1 MLQQNIKTMSK
12 LLLAAGMALICGAA
26 AWGKNNVPDFR
37 YPETVINDA
46 TKQIEKADKKGNHKA
61 LVDGLVRLSIAK
73 SQISADYM
81 PELINHVDS
90 FAARV
95 SDVRAKS
102 LLLGLESD
110 IVVAAYQHES
120 YKYDSRQKA
129 GDMRPSDP
137 REWCREDYEDRIIEL
152 TDSILCHRTELLAT
166 PVKDYESILEM
177 PNVCPEFVPSLYD
190 MLAHHCIAKI
200 NDLAD
205 SYSNVNENSAARQ
218 CVAGIYANLLA
229 SHEEGSAPFIYS
241 ELQRIKDSENNSKAA
256 EAELKAHLLDLADK
270 YKDSPYSVEILDY
283 LVDLDSSPR
292 TVTLA
297 RKAVARH
304 SNYPRINA
312 LRNFLKR
319 IDQQIMGISYSEAAK
334 PNEEILI
341 DINKK
346 NVDRI
351 TIRAYSV
358 DGISD
363 IRMKNLKQMKPMMEW
378 SANLNADDRQTV
390 RFPGLPTGRYILVPE
405 FIDRNSHN
413 AVIPDQ
419 TPSVLTVSAI
429 DIMMVNRINGD
440 YFLMVVDTDSSK
452 PIEGATVTVCKDED
466 GKIVKSLRTDA
477 NGYAMLNSLN
487 DYGYYYF
494 QAIVGNDHSRS
505 LSTWLNYAST
515 EGSRHL
521 KATVFTDRGVYRPG
535 ETVNFAVA
543 AYVSGMRFLETA
555 KKKSLTVEL
564 QNTADETIASQTLQT
579 DEFGR
584 VSGSFTLPTDG
595 LTGTFQLV
603 VVSGDMPVVW
613 RNIEVSEY
621 KAPTFFIE
629 IDREKSELSD
639 LRHVLIKGKAM
650 TFSQMPLAETDVK
663 VALSESFSWWWD
675 DMDFSDYETTVATD
689 SNGEFSIRVPA
700 ECFSAAK
707 GEIFVNA
714 KVSATDSRGETQT
727 ASAILKMGKLVSLP
741 ELSDI
746 TANADKP
753 VALSQD
759 LKNFDNLTYEITDS
773 ASNVVKK
780 GALSPDNITIDANDI
795 ASGEY
800 TTKVSMPDGSGSSS
814 FRLRLYR
821 FSDAMPAFDTPMLID
836 NDTNIK
842 CAADGS
848 FALNWGNSK
857 PHWFFYV
864 IACDG
869 NVTDYGWHHA
879 EAGMHKFTGKAE
891 FAPRGSSCLCLYWT
905 DKHETKSA
913 FITLTP
919 ATPQDSIE
927 IVAETFRDN
936 ITPGGKETWKLRI
949 KNNNGKTF
957 RSAVIANMYDAALN
971 SICINTYRFSPTYT
985 TADEYWQD
993 FRDPSDCHSIISS
1006 PLQMLDVATFVAPWL
1021 NYYGRQLGYDYA
1033 VFECNSA
1040 PLRCYAAA
1048 PMADAKL
1055 EECLVTKE
1063 SKTDAEATEPDRQQ
1077 SANLRD
1083 EGIKTAFF
1091 LPGLVTNEQGE
1102 VTFTFDV
1109 PNRNTQWQF
1118 SAVAYTDD
1126 LHAHYINRIVSAAK
1140 QLMVQ
1145 PNLPR
1150 FVREGDCVTIS
1161 AAAQN
1166 NTDTEQTVDVIID
1179 INGQKHAF
1187 KGIVLQAKSSK
1198 TVTASFNVPATTE
1211 IIVTT
1216 SVCQNGRTADGQRD
1230 RIAVLPAT
1238 TDVVE
1243 ASPFYITADK
1253 SRADIA
1259 MPHFNHNGRLT
1270 LEYADNPA
1278 WYAASA
1284 LPSMQQTAE
1293 TATAHI
1299 VNYYVATVASR
1310 IVADNQEIADAIA
1323 AWQKSPLKS
1332 RLEQNAD
1339 LKTIALDN
1347 TPWSRRA
1354 ETETDMMA
1362 HIADIA
1368 DPATIQYRQQ
1378 RALTALND
1386 LQRPDGGFEWFR
1398 GCRSSIWTTEEVLN
1412 LFGYLNEMGYYPADD
1427 AIAQQIVKRA
1437 VEYCDNY
1444 YNKMSKRE
1452 GATRKSVIASA
1463 SDYIFIRSML
1473 PVTAPADSIKW
1484 IADGVV
1490 DMAASGW
1497 GDYSIMGKAKAAI
1510 LLANCGRNDVARN
1523 VVESL
1528 RQFAR
1533 KSGDRGTYWDID
1545 GIDKVTLASTALKA
1559 LNKANP
1565 DDPMIDDVRHWLLLA
1580 KETQC
1585 WGGATK
1591 ACDAIN
1597 ALLTTGKNWTATVRK
1612 APQIKVG
1619 NIKIDTDAA
1628 TPYFG
1633 YIRRSIDMKRN
1644 DGSISI
1650 RRDKGCPAWGA
1661 VYCQYNAPAD
1671 SVKSHANAD
1680 IRIEKQFYVYNS
1692 ANTLRPDA
1700 TTEFAVGDRIQVR
1713 LTIRSE
1719 RDLDF
1724 VALTDNRGACFEPAD
1739 QLSVYE
1745 WQDGTGSYRETR
1757 DSATNIFF
1765 SHISKGTYV
1774 ITYDVY
1780 ANNAGTYTS
1789 SIASLQCQYAPALT
1803 SHSAGATLTVE

>member
-1 MLQQNIKTMSK
+1 
-12 LLLAAGMALICGAA
+12 MALICGAA

-129 GDMRPSDP
+129 GDVRPSDP

-152 TDSILCHRTELLAT
+152 TDSILYHRTELLAT
-166 PVKDYESILEM
+166 PVKDYESIIEM

-190 MLAHHCIAKI
+190 MLAHHGIAKI

-205 SYSNVNENSAARQ
+205 SYSKGNENSAAKQ
-218 CVAGIYANLLA
+218 CAAGIYASLLA

-292 TVTLA
+292 TVALA

-319 IDQQIMGISYSEAAK
+319 IDQQTMGISYSEAAK

-358 DGISD
+358 DGICD
-363 IRMKNLKQMKPMMEW
+363 IRMKDLKQMKPMMEW

-452 PIEGATVTVCKDED
+452 PIEGATVTVRKDED

-494 QAIVGNDHSRS
+494 HAIVGNDHSRS
-505 LSTWLNYAST
+505 LSTWLNNTST
-515 EGSRHL
+515 DDNRHL
-521 KATVFTDRGVYRPG
+521 KASVFTDRGVYRPG

-543 AYVSGMRFLETA
+543 AYISGVRFLETA

-564 QNTADETIASQTLQT
+564 QNTADKTIASQTLQT

-603 VVSGDMPVVW
+603 VVSGNKHVW
-613 RNIEVSEY
+613 WKGIEVSEY

-639 LRHVLIKGKAM
+639 LQHVTIKGKAM

-675 DMDFSDYETTVATD
+675 DMDFSDYETTVTTD
-689 SNGEFSIRVPA
+689 NSGEFSICVPA

-727 ASAILKMGKLVSLP
+727 ASAILKMGKMASLP
-741 ELSDI
+741 MLDNI

-753 VALSQD
+753 VALSRD

-780 GALSPDNITIDANDI
+780 GSLSPDNITIDANNI

-800 TTKVSMPDGSGSSS
+800 TVKVSIPDGSDSSS
-814 FRLRLYR
+814 FLLRLYR

-836 NDTNIK
+836 NDTDIK

-848 FALNWGNSK
+848 FALNWGNSR

-985 TADEYWQD
+985 TTDEYWQD
-993 FRDPSDCHSIISS
+993 FRDPSNCHSIIYS

-1021 NYYGRQLGYDYA
+1021 NYYGRQLGYDYF
-1033 VFECNSA
+1033 VSEYNSA
-1040 PLRCYAAA
+1040 PLRGYAAA
-1048 PMADAKL
+1048 VPMADAKL
-1055 EECLVTKE
+1055 EESLVTKE
-1063 SKTDAEATEPDRQQ
+1063 LKTGAGATEPDRQQ

-1166 NTDTEQTVDVIID
+1166 NTDTEQTVDVVID

-1198 TVTASFNVPATTE
+1198 TVTASFNVPASTE
-1211 IIVTT
+1211 VVVTT

-1253 SRADIA
+1253 SRADIT
-1259 MPHFNHNGRLT
+1259 MPHFNRNGRLT

-1368 DPATIQYRQQ
+1368 DPATVQYRQQ

-1473 PVTAPADSIKW
+1473 PVAAPADSIKW

-1510 LLANCGRNDVARN
+1510 LLANSGRNDVARN

-1597 ALLTTGKNWTATVRK
+1597 ALLTTGKNWTAAVRK

-1619 NIKIDTDAA
+1619 NVKIDTDAA

-1789 SIASLQCQYAPALT
+1789 GIASLQCQYAPALT
-1803 SHSAGATLTVE
+1803 SHSAGATLTVR

>member
-1 MLQQNIKTMSK
+1 MSK

-129 GDMRPSDP
+129 GDVRPSDP

-166 PVKDYESILEM
+166 PVKDYESIIEM

-190 MLAHHCIAKI
+190 MLAHHGIAKI

-205 SYSNVNENSAARQ
+205 SYSKGNENSAAKQ
-218 CVAGIYANLLA
+218 CVAGIYASLLA

-241 ELQRIKDSENNSKAA
+241 ELQRIKGSENNSKAA

-292 TVTLA
+292 TVALA

-319 IDQQIMGISYSEAAK
+319 IDQQTMGISYSEAAK

-358 DGISD
+358 DGICD
-363 IRMKNLKQMKPMMEW
+363 IRMKDLKQMKPMMEW

-452 PIEGATVTVCKDED
+452 PIEGATVTVRKDED

-505 LSTWLNYAST
+505 LSTWLNNTST

-543 AYVSGMRFLETA
+543 AYISGVRFLETA

-564 QNTADETIASQTLQT
+564 QNTADKTIASQTLQT

-629 IDREKSELSD
+629 INREKSELSD
-639 LRHVLIKGKAM
+639 LQHVTIKGKAM

-675 DMDFSDYETTVATD
+675 DMDFSDYETTVSTD
-689 SNGEFSIRVPA
+689 SNGEFSICVPA

-727 ASAILKMGKLVSLP
+727 ASAILKMGKLASLP

-759 LKNFDNLTYEITDS
+759 LRNFDSLTYEITDT

-780 GALSPDNITIDANDI
+780 GSLSPDNITIDANNI

-800 TTKVSMPDGSGSSS
+800 TVKVSIPDGSDSSS

-821 FSDAMPAFDTPMLID
+821 FTDAKPAFDTPMLID
-836 NDTNIK
+836 NDTDIK

-848 FALNWGNSK
+848 FALNWGNSR

-1006 PLQMLDVATFVAPWL
+1006 PLQTLDVATFVAPWL

-1048 PMADAKL
+1048 APMADAKL
-1055 EECLVTKE
+1055 EESLVTKE

-1118 SAVAYTDD
+1118 SAVTYTDD

-1166 NTDTEQTVDVIID
+1166 NTDTEQTVDVVID
-1179 INGQKHAF
+1179 TNGQRHAF

-1198 TVTASFNVPATTE
+1198 TVTASFNVPASTE
-1211 IIVTT
+1211 VVVTT

-1253 SRADIA
+1253 SRADIT
-1259 MPHFNHNGRLT
+1259 MPHFNRNGRLT

-1368 DPATIQYRQQ
+1368 DPATVQYRQQ

-1473 PVTAPADSIKW
+1473 PVAAPADSIKW

-1510 LLANCGRNDVARN
+1510 LLANSGRNDVARN

-1597 ALLTTGKNWTATVRK
+1597 ALLTTGKNWTAAVRK

-1619 NIKIDTDAA
+1619 NVKIDTDAA

-1789 SIASLQCQYAPALT
+1789 GIASLQCQYAPALT

>member
-1 MLQQNIKTMSK
+1 
-12 LLLAAGMALICGAA
+12 MALICGAA
-26 AWGKNNVPDFR
+26 AWGKNNVPDFK

-129 GDMRPSDP
+129 GDVRPADP

-205 SYSNVNENSAARQ
+205 SYPNDNENSAARQ
-218 CVAGIYANLLA
+218 CVAGIYASLLA

-292 TVTLA
+292 TVALA

-304 SNYPRINA
+304 SNYPRINT

-319 IDQQIMGISYSEAAK
+319 IDQQTMGISYSEAAK

-358 DGISD
+358 DGICD
-363 IRMKNLKQMKPMMEW
+363 IRMKDLKQMKPMMEW

-452 PIEGATVTVCKDED
+452 PIEGATVTVRKDED

-505 LSTWLNYAST
+505 LSTWLNNTST
-515 EGSRHL
+515 DDNRHL
-521 KATVFTDRGVYRPG
+521 KASVFTDRGVYRPG

-543 AYVSGMRFLETA
+543 AYISGVRFLETA
-555 KKKSLTVEL
+555 KKKPLTVEL
-564 QNTADETIASQTLQT
+564 QNTADKTIASQTLQT

-629 IDREKSELSD
+629 INREKSELSD
-639 LRHVLIKGKAM
+639 LQHVTIKGKAM

-689 SNGEFSIRVPA
+689 SNGEFSICVPA

-707 GEIFVNA
+707 GEIFVNT

-727 ASAILKMGKLVSLP
+727 ASAILKMGKMASLP
-741 ELSDI
+741 MLDNI

-780 GALSPDNITIDANDI
+780 GSLSPDNITIDANNI

-800 TTKVSMPDGSGSSS
+800 TVKVSIPDGSDSSS
-814 FRLRLYR
+814 FLLRLYR

-836 NDTNIK
+836 NDTDIK

-848 FALNWGNSK
+848 FALNWGNSR

-993 FRDPSDCHSIISS
+993 FRDPSDCHSIIYS
-1006 PLQMLDVATFVAPWL
+1006 PLQTLDVATFVAPWL
-1021 NYYGRQLGYDYA
+1021 NYYGRQLGYDYF
-1033 VFECNSA
+1033 VSEYNSA
-1040 PLRCYAAA
+1040 PLRGYVAAV

-1055 EECLVTKE
+1055 EESLVTKE

-1145 PNLPR
+1145 SNLPR

-1166 NTDTEQTVDVIID
+1166 NTDTEQTVDVVID
-1179 INGQKHAF
+1179 TNGQRHAF

-1198 TVTASFNVPATTE
+1198 TVTASFNVPASTE
-1211 IIVTT
+1211 VVVTT

-1253 SRADIA
+1253 SRADIT
-1259 MPHFNHNGRLT
+1259 MPHFNRNGRLT

-1368 DPATIQYRQQ
+1368 DPATVQYRQQ

-1473 PVTAPADSIKW
+1473 PVAAPADSIKW

-1497 GDYSIMGKAKAAI
+1497 GNYSIMGKAKAAI
-1510 LLANCGRNDVARN
+1510 LLANSGRNDVARN

-1597 ALLTTGKNWTATVRK
+1597 ALLTTGKNWTAAVRK

-1619 NIKIDTDAA
+1619 NVKIDTDAA

-1650 RRDKGCPAWGA
+1650 RRNKGCPAWGA

-1757 DSATNIFF
+1757 DSTTNIFF

-1789 SIASLQCQYAPALT
+1789 GIASLQCQYAPALT

>member
-1 MLQQNIKTMSK
+1 
-12 LLLAAGMALICGAA
+12 MALICGAA

-129 GDMRPSDP
+129 GDVRPSDP

-166 PVKDYESILEM
+166 PVKDYENIIEM

-190 MLAHHCIAKI
+190 MLAHHGIAKI

-205 SYSNVNENSAARQ
+205 SYSKGNENSAAKQ
-218 CVAGIYANLLA
+218 CVAGIYASLLA

-241 ELQRIKDSENNSKAA
+241 ELQRIKGSENNSKAA

-292 TVTLA
+292 TVALA

-319 IDQQIMGISYSEAAK
+319 IDQQTMGISYSEAAK

-358 DGISD
+358 DGICD
-363 IRMKNLKQMKPMMEW
+363 IRMKDLKQMKPMMEW

-452 PIEGATVTVCKDED
+452 PIEGATVTVRKDED

-505 LSTWLNYAST
+505 LSTWLNNTST
-515 EGSRHL
+515 DDNRHL
-521 KATVFTDRGVYRPG
+521 KASVFTDRGVYRPG

-543 AYVSGMRFLETA
+543 AYISGVRFLETA
-555 KKKSLTVEL
+555 KKKPLTVEL
-564 QNTADETIASQTLQT
+564 QNTADKTIASQTLQT

-629 IDREKSELSD
+629 INREKSELSD
-639 LRHVLIKGKAM
+639 LQHVTIKGKAM

-689 SNGEFSIRVPA
+689 SSGEFSICVPA

-727 ASAILKMGKLVSLP
+727 ASAILKMGKMASLP
-741 ELSDI
+741 MLDNI

-753 VALSQD
+753 VALSRD

-780 GALSPDNITIDANDI
+780 GSLSPDNITIDANNI

-800 TTKVSMPDGSGSSS
+800 TVKVSIPDGSGSTS
-814 FRLRLYR
+814 FLLRLYR
-821 FSDAMPAFDTPMLID
+821 FSDAMPAFDTPMLVD
-836 NDTNIK
+836 KDADIK

-848 FALNWGNSK
+848 FALNWGNSR

-1006 PLQMLDVATFVAPWL
+1006 PLQTLDVATFVAPWL
-1021 NYYGRQLGYDYA
+1021 NYYGRQLGYGYA

-1040 PLRCYAAA
+1040 PLRCYAN
-1048 PMADAKL
+1048 AKL
-1055 EECLVTKE
+1055 EESLVTKE

-1150 FVREGDCVTIS
+1150 FVRESDCVTIS

-1166 NTDTEQTVDVIID
+1166 NTDTEQTVDVVID
-1179 INGQKHAF
+1179 TNGQRHAF

-1198 TVTASFNVPATTE
+1198 TVTASFNVPASTE
-1211 IIVTT
+1211 VVVTT

-1253 SRADIA
+1253 SRADIT
-1259 MPHFNHNGRLT
+1259 MPHFNRNGRLT

-1323 AWQKSPLKS
+1323 AWHKSPLKS

-1368 DPATIQYRQQ
+1368 DPATVQYRQQ

-1473 PVTAPADSIKW
+1473 PVAAPADSIKW

-1510 LLANCGRNDVARN
+1510 LLANSGRNDVARN

-1545 GIDKVTLASTALKA
+1545 GIDKVTLAATALKA

-1585 WGGATK
+1585 WGSATK

-1597 ALLTTGKNWTATVRK
+1597 ALLTTGKNWTAAVRK

-1619 NIKIDTDAA
+1619 NVKIDTDAA

-1789 SIASLQCQYAPALT
+1789 GIASLQCQYAPALT

>member
-1 MLQQNIKTMSK
+1 
-12 LLLAAGMALICGAA
+12 MALICGAA

-90 FAARV
+90 FAAKV

-129 GDMRPSDP
+129 GDVRPSDP

-190 MLAHHCIAKI
+190 MLAHHCIAEI

-205 SYSNVNENSAARQ
+205 SYSKGNENSAAKQ
-218 CVAGIYANLLA
+218 CVAGIYASLLA

-241 ELQRIKDSENNSKAA
+241 ELQRIKGSENNSKAA
-256 EAELKAHLLDLADK
+256 EAELKAHLLDLANK

-292 TVTLA
+292 TVALA

-319 IDQQIMGISYSEAAK
+319 IDQQTMGISYSEAAK

-363 IRMKNLKQMKPMMEW
+363 IRKKNLKQMKPMMEW

-452 PIEGATVTVCKDED
+452 PIEGATVTVRKDED

-505 LSTWLNYAST
+505 LSTWLNNTST
-515 EGSRHL
+515 DDNRHL
-521 KATVFTDRGVYRPG
+521 KASVFTDRGVYRPG

-543 AYVSGMRFLETA
+543 AYISGVRFLETA

-564 QNTADETIASQTLQT
+564 QNTADKTIASQTLQT

-613 RNIEVSEY
+613 KGIEVSEY

-629 IDREKSELSD
+629 INREKSELSD
-639 LRHVLIKGKAM
+639 LQHVTIKGKAM

-689 SNGEFSIRVPA
+689 SNGEFSICVPA

-727 ASAILKMGKLVSLP
+727 ASAILKMGKMASLP
-741 ELSDI
+741 MLDNI

-753 VALSQD
+753 VALSRD

-780 GALSPDNITIDANDI
+780 GSLSPDNITIDANNI

-800 TTKVSMPDGSGSSS
+800 TVKVSIPDGSDSSS

-821 FSDAMPAFDTPMLID
+821 FTDAKPAFDTPMLID
-836 NDTNIK
+836 NDTDIK
-842 CAADGS
+842 CAADDS

-985 TADEYWQD
+985 TTDEYWQD
-993 FRDPSDCHSIISS
+993 FRDPSNCHSIIYS

-1021 NYYGRQLGYDYA
+1021 NYYGRQLGYDYF
-1033 VFECNSA
+1033 VSEYNSA
-1040 PLRCYAAA
+1040 PLRGYAAA
-1048 PMADAKL
+1048 VPMADAKL
-1055 EECLVTKE
+1055 EESLVTKE

-1166 NTDTEQTVDVIID
+1166 NTDTEQTVDVVID
-1179 INGQKHAF
+1179 TNGQKHAF

-1198 TVTASFNVPATTE
+1198 TVTASFNVPASTE
-1211 IIVTT
+1211 VVVTT

-1253 SRADIA
+1253 SRADIT
-1259 MPHFNHNGRLT
+1259 MPHFNRNGRLT

-1310 IVADNQEIADAIA
+1310 IVADNPEIADAIA

-1368 DPATIQYRQQ
+1368 DPATVQYRQQ

-1427 AIAQQIVKRA
+1427 AIAQQIVKRS

-1473 PVTAPADSIKW
+1473 PVAAPADSIKW

-1510 LLANCGRNDVARN
+1510 LLANSGRNDVARN

-1545 GIDKVTLASTALKA
+1545 GIDKVTLAATALKA

-1597 ALLTTGKNWTATVRK
+1597 ALLTTGKNWTAAVRK

-1619 NIKIDTDAA
+1619 NVKIDTDAA

-1700 TTEFAVGDRIQVR
+1700 TTKFAVGDRIQVR

-1789 SIASLQCQYAPALT
+1789 GIASLQCQYAPALT

>member
-1 MLQQNIKTMSK
+1 MSK

-129 GDMRPSDP
+129 GDVRPSDP

-152 TDSILCHRTELLAT
+152 TDSILYHRTELLAT
-166 PVKDYESILEM
+166 PVKDYESIIEM

-190 MLAHHCIAKI
+190 MLAHHGIAKI

-205 SYSNVNENSAARQ
+205 SYSKGNENSAAKQ
-218 CVAGIYANLLA
+218 CVAGIYASLLA

-292 TVTLA
+292 TVALA

-319 IDQQIMGISYSEAAK
+319 IDQQTMGISYSEAAK

-358 DGISD
+358 DGICD
-363 IRMKNLKQMKPMMEW
+363 IRMKDLKQMKPMMEW

-452 PIEGATVTVCKDED
+452 PIEGATVTVRKDED

-494 QAIVGNDHSRS
+494 HAIVGNDHSRS
-505 LSTWLNYAST
+505 LSTWLNNTST
-515 EGSRHL
+515 DDNRHL
-521 KATVFTDRGVYRPG
+521 KASVFTDRGVYRPG

-543 AYVSGMRFLETA
+543 AYISGVRFLETA

-564 QNTADETIASQTLQT
+564 QNTADKTIASQTLQT

-603 VVSGDMPVVW
+603 VVSGNKHVW
-613 RNIEVSEY
+613 WKGIEVSEY

-639 LRHVLIKGKAM
+639 LQHVTIKGKAM

-675 DMDFSDYETTVATD
+675 DMDFSDYETTVTTD
-689 SNGEFSIRVPA
+689 NSGEFSICVPA

-727 ASAILKMGKLVSLP
+727 ASAILKMGKMASLP
-741 ELSDI
+741 MLDNI

-753 VALSQD
+753 VALSRD

-780 GALSPDNITIDANDI
+780 GSLSPDNITIDANNI

-800 TTKVSMPDGSGSSS
+800 TVKVSIPDGSDSSS
-814 FRLRLYR
+814 FLLRLYR

-836 NDTNIK
+836 NDTDIK

-848 FALNWGNSK
+848 FALNWGNSR

-985 TADEYWQD
+985 TTDEYWQD
-993 FRDPSDCHSIISS
+993 FRDPSNCHSIIYS

-1021 NYYGRQLGYDYA
+1021 NYYGRQLGYDYF
-1033 VFECNSA
+1033 VSEYNSA
-1040 PLRCYAAA
+1040 PLRGYAAA
-1048 PMADAKL
+1048 VPMADAKL
-1055 EECLVTKE
+1055 EESLVTKE
-1063 SKTDAEATEPDRQQ
+1063 LKTGAGATEPDRQQ

-1166 NTDTEQTVDVIID
+1166 NTDTEQTVDVVID

-1198 TVTASFNVPATTE
+1198 TVTASFNVPASTE
-1211 IIVTT
+1211 VVVTT

-1253 SRADIA
+1253 SRADIT
-1259 MPHFNHNGRLT
+1259 MPHFNRNGRLT

-1368 DPATIQYRQQ
+1368 DPATVQYRQQ

-1473 PVTAPADSIKW
+1473 PVAAPADSIKW

-1510 LLANCGRNDVARN
+1510 LLANSGRNDVARN

-1597 ALLTTGKNWTATVRK
+1597 ALLTTGKNWTAAVRK

-1619 NIKIDTDAA
+1619 NVKIDTDAA

-1789 SIASLQCQYAPALT
+1789 GIASLQCQYAPALT
-1803 SHSAGATLTVE
+1803 SHSAGATLTVR

>member
-1 MLQQNIKTMSK
+1 
-12 LLLAAGMALICGAA
+12 MALICGAA

-95 SDVRAKS
+95 SDVKAKS

-129 GDMRPSDP
+129 GDVRPSDP

-205 SYSNVNENSAARQ
+205 SYPNDNENSAARQ
-218 CVAGIYANLLA
+218 CVAGIYASLLA

-292 TVTLA
+292 TVALA

-319 IDQQIMGISYSEAAK
+319 IDQQTMGISYSEAAK

-358 DGISD
+358 DGIFD

-405 FIDRNSHN
+405 FIDRNSHR

-452 PIEGATVTVCKDED
+452 PIEGATVTVRKDED

-505 LSTWLNYAST
+505 LSTWLNNTST
-515 EGSRHL
+515 DDNRHL
-521 KATVFTDRGVYRPG
+521 KASVFTDRGVYRPG

-543 AYVSGMRFLETA
+543 AYISGVRFLETA

-629 IDREKSELSD
+629 INREKSELSD
-639 LRHVLIKGKAM
+639 LQHVTIKGKAM
-650 TFSQMPLAETDVK
+650 TFSQIPLAETDVK
-663 VALSESFSWWWD
+663 VALSDSFSWWWD

-689 SNGEFSIRVPA
+689 SNGEFSICVPA

-727 ASAILKMGKLVSLP
+727 ASAILKMGKMASLP
-741 ELSDI
+741 MLDNI

-753 VALSQD
+753 VALSRD
-759 LKNFDNLTYEITDS
+759 LKNFDNLTYEITDT

-780 GALSPDNITIDANDI
+780 GSLSPDNITIDANNI

-800 TTKVSMPDGSGSSS
+800 TVKVSIPDGSDSSS

-821 FSDAMPAFDTPMLID
+821 FTDAKPAFDTPMLID
-836 NDTNIK
+836 NDTDIK

-879 EAGMHKFTGKAE
+879 KAGMHKFTGKAE

-936 ITPGGKETWKLRI
+936 ITPGGKETWKLRV

-1006 PLQMLDVATFVAPWL
+1006 PLQTLDVATFVAPWL
-1021 NYYGRQLGYDYA
+1021 NYYGRQLGYDYF
-1033 VFECNSA
+1033 VSECNSA

-1048 PMADAKL
+1048 APMADAKL
-1055 EECLVTKE
+1055 EESLVTKE

-1166 NTDTEQTVDVIID
+1166 NTDTEQTVDVVID

-1198 TVTASFNVPATTE
+1198 TVTASFNVPASTE
-1211 IIVTT
+1211 VVVTT
-1216 SVCQNGRTADGQRD
+1216 SVCKNGRTADGQRD

-1253 SRADIA
+1253 SRADIT
-1259 MPHFNHNGRLT
+1259 MPHFNRNGRLT

-1368 DPATIQYRQQ
+1368 DPATVQYRQQ

-1473 PVTAPADSIKW
+1473 PVAAPADSIKW
-1484 IADGVV
+1484 IADGVI

-1510 LLANCGRNDVARN
+1510 LLANNGRNDVARN

-1545 GIDKVTLASTALKA
+1545 GIDKVTLAATALKA

-1597 ALLTTGKNWTATVRK
+1597 ALLTTGKNWTAAVRK

-1619 NIKIDTDAA
+1619 NVKIDTDAA

-1789 SIASLQCQYAPALT
+1789 GIASLQCQYAPALT

>member
-1 MLQQNIKTMSK
+1 
-12 LLLAAGMALICGAA
+12 MALICGTA

-129 GDMRPSDP
+129 GDVRPTDP

-152 TDSILCHRTELLAT
+152 TDSILYHRTELLAT

-190 MLAHHCIAKI
+190 MLAHHCIAEI

-205 SYSNVNENSAARQ
+205 SYSNGNENSAARQ

-292 TVTLA
+292 TVALA

-304 SNYPRINA
+304 RNYPRINA

-319 IDQQIMGISYSEAAK
+319 IDQQTMGISYSEAAK

-390 RFPGLPTGRYILVPE
+390 RFPGLPVGRYILVPE
-405 FIDRNSHN
+405 FIDRNSHR

-452 PIEGATVTVCKDED
+452 PVEGATVTVRKDED
-466 GKIVKSLRTDA
+466 GKIIKSLRTDA

-505 LSTWLNYAST
+505 LSTWLNNTST
-515 EGSRHL
+515 DDNRHL
-521 KATVFTDRGVYRPG
+521 KASVFTDRGVYRPG

-543 AYVSGMRFLETA
+543 AYISGVRFLETA

-564 QNTADETIASQTLQT
+564 RNTADETIASKALQT

-603 VVSGDMPVVW
+603 VVSGNKQVW
-613 RNIEVSEY
+613 WKGIEVSEY

-727 ASAILKMGKLVSLP
+727 ASAILKMGKMASLP
-741 ELSDI
+741 MLDNI

-753 VALSQD
+753 VALSRD

-773 ASNVVKK
+773 ASNVVRK
-780 GALSPDNITIDANDI
+780 GSLSPDSITIDANNI

-800 TTKVSMPDGSGSSS
+800 TVTVSIPDGSDSSS
-814 FRLRLYR
+814 FLLRLYR

-836 NDTNIK
+836 NDTDIK

-848 FALNWGNSK
+848 FALNWGNSR

-993 FRDPSDCHSIISS
+993 FRDPSDCHSIIYS
-1006 PLQMLDVATFVAPWL
+1006 PLQTLDVATFVAPWL
-1021 NYYGRQLGYDYA
+1021 NYYDCQLGYDYF
-1033 VFECNSA
+1033 VSEYNSA
-1040 PLRCYAAA
+1040 PLRGYAAAA

-1055 EECLVTKE
+1055 EESLVTEE

-1166 NTDTEQTVDVIID
+1166 NTDTEQTVDVVID

-1198 TVTASFNVPATTE
+1198 TVTASFNVPASTE
-1211 IIVTT
+1211 VVVTT

-1259 MPHFNHNGRLT
+1259 MPHFNRNGRLT

-1310 IVADNQEIADAIA
+1310 IVADNPEIADAIA

-1368 DPATIQYRQQ
+1368 DPATVQYRQQ

-1452 GATRKSVIASA
+1452 GATRKSVIDNAA
-1463 SDYIFIRSML
+1463 DYIFIRSML
-1473 PVTAPADSIKW
+1473 PVAAPADSIKW

-1490 DMAASGW
+1490 DMAASSW

-1510 LLANCGRNDVARN
+1510 LLANSGRNDVARN

-1597 ALLTTGKNWTATVRK
+1597 ALLTTGKNWTAAVRK

-1619 NIKIDTDAA
+1619 NVKIDTDAA

-1789 SIASLQCQYAPALT
+1789 GIASLQCQYAPALT
-1803 SHSAGATLTVE
+1803 SHSAGTSLTVR

>member
-1 MLQQNIKTMSK
+1 
-12 LLLAAGMALICGAA
+12 MALICGAA

-46 TKQIEKADKKGNHKA
+46 TKQIEKADKNGNHKA

-129 GDMRPSDP
+129 GDVRPSDP

-205 SYSNVNENSAARQ
+205 SYSNGNENSAARQ
-218 CVAGIYANLLA
+218 CVAGIYASLLA

-292 TVTLA
+292 TVALA

-319 IDQQIMGISYSEAAK
+319 IDQQTMGISYSEAAK

-358 DGISD
+358 DGICD

-413 AVIPDQ
+413 AVIPNQ

-452 PIEGATVTVCKDED
+452 PIEGATVTVRKDED

-505 LSTWLNYAST
+505 LSTWLNNTST
-515 EGSRHL
+515 DDNRHL
-521 KATVFTDRGVYRPG
+521 KASVFTDRGVYRPG

-543 AYVSGMRFLETA
+543 AYISGVRFLETA
-555 KKKSLTVEL
+555 KKKPLTVEL

-603 VVSGDMPVVW
+603 VVSGNKHVW
-613 RNIEVSEY
+613 WKGIEVSEY

-639 LRHVLIKGKAM
+639 LQHVTIKGKAM

-675 DMDFSDYETTVATD
+675 DMDFSDYETTVSTD
-689 SNGEFSIRVPA
+689 SNGEFSICVPA

-727 ASAILKMGKLVSLP
+727 AAAILKMGKLASLP

-753 VALSQD
+753 VKLNKD
-759 LKNFDNLTYEITDS
+759 LRNFDSLTYEITDS

-780 GALSPDNITIDANDI
+780 GSLSPDNITIDANNI

-836 NDTNIK
+836 NDTDIK

-848 FALNWGNSK
+848 FSLNWGNSR

-993 FRDPSDCHSIISS
+993 FRDPSDCHSIIYS

-1048 PMADAKL
+1048 APMADAKL
-1055 EECLVTKE
+1055 EESLVTKE

-1166 NTDTEQTVDVIID
+1166 NTDTEQTVDVVID

-1198 TVTASFNVPATTE
+1198 TVTASFNVPASTE
-1211 IIVTT
+1211 VVVTT
-1216 SVCQNGRTADGQRD
+1216 SVCQNGRSADGQRD

-1259 MPHFNHNGRLT
+1259 MPHFNRNGRLT

-1368 DPATIQYRQQ
+1368 DPATVQYRQQ

-1473 PVTAPADSIKW
+1473 PVAAPADSIKW

-1510 LLANCGRNDVARN
+1510 LLANSGRNDVARN

-1545 GIDKVTLASTALKA
+1545 GIDKVTLAATALKA

-1585 WGGATK
+1585 WGSATK

-1619 NIKIDTDAA
+1619 NVKIDTDAA

-1692 ANTLRPDA
+1692 VNTLRPDA

-1789 SIASLQCQYAPALT
+1789 GIASLQCQYAPALT

>member
-1 MLQQNIKTMSK
+1 
-12 LLLAAGMALICGAA
+12 MALICGAA

-129 GDMRPSDP
+129 GDVRPSDP

-190 MLAHHCIAKI
+190 MLAHHGIAKI

-205 SYSNVNENSAARQ
+205 SYSKGNENSAAKQ
-218 CVAGIYANLLA
+218 CVAGIYASLLA

-241 ELQRIKDSENNSKAA
+241 ELQRIKGSENNSKAA

-292 TVTLA
+292 TVALA

-319 IDQQIMGISYSEAAK
+319 IDQQTMGISYSEAAK
-334 PNEEILI
+334 SNEEILI

-358 DGISD
+358 DGICD
-363 IRMKNLKQMKPMMEW
+363 IRMKDLKQMKPMMEW
-378 SANLNADDRQTV
+378 SANLNANDRQTV

-452 PIEGATVTVCKDED
+452 PIEGATVTVRKDED

-494 QAIVGNDHSRS
+494 HAIVGNDHSRS
-505 LSTWLNYAST
+505 LSTWLNNTST
-515 EGSRHL
+515 DDNRHL
-521 KATVFTDRGVYRPG
+521 KASVFTDRGVYRPG

-543 AYVSGMRFLETA
+543 AYISGVRFLETA

-564 QNTADETIASQTLQT
+564 QNTADKTIASQTLQT

-613 RNIEVSEY
+613 KGIEVSEY

-639 LRHVLIKGKAM
+639 LQHVTIKGKAM

-689 SNGEFSIRVPA
+689 SNGEFSICVPA

-727 ASAILKMGKLVSLP
+727 ASAILKMGKMASLP

-780 GALSPDNITIDANDI
+780 GSLSPDNITIDANNI

-800 TTKVSMPDGSGSSS
+800 TVTVSMPDGSGSTS
-814 FRLRLYR
+814 FLLRLYR

-836 NDTNIK
+836 NDTDIK

-848 FALNWGNSK
+848 FALNWGNSR

-949 KNNNGKTF
+949 KNNNDKTF

-1006 PLQMLDVATFVAPWL
+1006 PLQTLDVATFVAPWL

-1048 PMADAKL
+1048 APMADAKL
-1055 EECLVTKE
+1055 EESLVTKE

-1166 NTDTEQTVDVIID
+1166 NTDTEQTVDVVID
-1179 INGQKHAF
+1179 TNGQRHAF

-1198 TVTASFNVPATTE
+1198 TVTASFNVPASTE
-1211 IIVTT
+1211 VVVTT

-1253 SRADIA
+1253 SRADIT
-1259 MPHFNHNGRLT
+1259 MPHFNRNGRLT

-1339 LKTIALDN
+1339 LKTFALDN

-1368 DPATIQYRQQ
+1368 DPATVQYRQQ

-1398 GCRSSIWTTEEVLN
+1398 GCRSSIWITEEVLN

-1473 PVTAPADSIKW
+1473 PVAAPADSIKW

-1510 LLANCGRNDVARN
+1510 LLANSGRNDVARN

-1597 ALLTTGKNWTATVRK
+1597 ALLTTGKNWTAAVRK

-1619 NIKIDTDAA
+1619 NVKIDTDAA

-1789 SIASLQCQYAPALT
+1789 GIASLQCQYAPALT

>member
-1 MLQQNIKTMSK
+1 
-12 LLLAAGMALICGAA
+12 MALICGTA

-120 YKYDSRQKA
+120 YKYDSCQKA

-205 SYSNVNENSAARQ
+205 SYSNGNENSTARQ
-218 CVAGIYANLLA
+218 CVAGIYASLLA

-241 ELQRIKDSENNSKAA
+241 ELQRIKNSENNSKAA
-256 EAELKAHLLDLADK
+256 EAELKAHLLNLADK

-319 IDQQIMGISYSEAAK
+319 IDQQTMGISYSEAAK

-346 NVDRI
+346 NIDRI

-358 DGISD
+358 DGICD

-452 PIEGATVTVCKDED
+452 PIEGATVTVRKDED
-466 GKIVKSLRTDA
+466 GKIVKNLRTDA

-639 LRHVLIKGKAM
+639 LQHVTIKGKAM
-650 TFSQMPLAETDVK
+650 TFSQMPLTETDVK

-689 SNGEFSIRVPA
+689 SNGEFSICVPA

-727 ASAILKMGKLVSLP
+727 ASAILKMGKMASLP

-773 ASNVVKK
+773 ASTLVKK
-780 GALSPDNITIDANDI
+780 GSLSPGYMTIDASGI

-800 TTKVSMPDGSGSSS
+800 TVKVSIPDGSDSSS

-836 NDTNIK
+836 NDTDIK

-993 FRDPSDCHSIISS
+993 FRDPSDCHSIIYS
-1006 PLQMLDVATFVAPWL
+1006 PLQTLDVATFVAPWL
-1021 NYYGRQLGYDYA
+1021 NYYGRQLGYDYF
-1033 VFECNSA
+1033 VSEYNSA
-1040 PLRCYAAA
+1040 PLRGYAAAA

-1055 EECLVTKE
+1055 EESLVTKE

-1166 NTDTEQTVDVIID
+1166 NTDTEQTVDVVID
-1179 INGQKHAF
+1179 TNGQKHAF

-1198 TVTASFNVPATTE
+1198 TVTASFNVPASTE
-1211 IIVTT
+1211 VVVTT

-1238 TDVVE
+1238 ADVVE

-1253 SRADIA
+1253 SRADIT
-1259 MPHFNHNGRLT
+1259 MPHFNRNGRLT

-1310 IVADNQEIADAIA
+1310 IVADNPEIADAIA

-1368 DPATIQYRQQ
+1368 DPATVQCRQQ

-1473 PVTAPADSIKW
+1473 PVAAPADSIKW

-1510 LLANCGRNDVARN
+1510 LLANSGRNDVARN

-1597 ALLTTGKNWTATVRK
+1597 ALLTTGKNWTAAVRK

-1619 NIKIDTDAA
+1619 NVKIDTDAA

-1680 IRIEKQFYVYNS
+1680 IRIGKQFYVYNS

-1789 SIASLQCQYAPALT
+1789 GIASLQCQYAPALT
-1803 SHSAGATLTVE
+1803 SHSAGTSLTVR

>member
-1 MLQQNIKTMSK
+1 
-12 LLLAAGMALICGAA
+12 MALICGTV

-129 GDMRPSDP
+129 GDVRPSDP
-137 REWCREDYEDRIIEL
+137 REWCREDYEGRIIEL

-190 MLAHHCIAKI
+190 MLAHHCIAEI

-205 SYSNVNENSAARQ
+205 SYSKGNENSAAKQ
-218 CVAGIYANLLA
+218 CVAGIYASLLA

-241 ELQRIKDSENNSKAA
+241 ELQRIKGSENNSKAA

-319 IDQQIMGISYSEAAK
+319 IDQQTMGISYSEAAK

-358 DGISD
+358 DGIFD

-405 FIDRNSHN
+405 FIDRNSHR
-413 AVIPDQ
+413 AVIPNQ

-452 PIEGATVTVCKDED
+452 PIEGATVTVRKDED

-505 LSTWLNYAST
+505 LSTWLNNTST
-515 EGSRHL
+515 DDNRHL
-521 KATVFTDRGVYRPG
+521 KASVFTDRGVYRPG

-543 AYVSGMRFLETA
+543 AYISGVRFLETA

-564 QNTADETIASQTLQT
+564 QNTADKTIASQTLQT

-639 LRHVLIKGKAM
+639 LQHVTIKGKAM

-689 SNGEFSIRVPA
+689 SNGEFSICVPA

-727 ASAILKMGKLVSLP
+727 ASAILKMGKMASLP
-741 ELSDI
+741 MLDNI

-753 VALSQD
+753 VALSRD

-780 GALSPDNITIDANDI
+780 GSLSPDNITIDANNI

-800 TTKVSMPDGSGSSS
+800 TVTVSIPDGSDSSS

-821 FSDAMPAFDTPMLID
+821 FSDAMPAFDTPMLVD
-836 NDTNIK
+836 KDADIK

-848 FALNWGNSK
+848 FSLNWGNSR

-891 FAPRGSSCLCLYWT
+891 FAPRGSSCLCLYWI

-913 FITLTP
+913 LITLTP

-993 FRDPSDCHSIISS
+993 FRDPSDCHSIIYS
-1006 PLQMLDVATFVAPWL
+1006 PLQTLDVATFVAPWL
-1021 NYYGRQLGYDYA
+1021 NYYDCQLGYDYF
-1033 VFECNSA
+1033 VSEYNSA
-1040 PLRCYAAA
+1040 PLRGYAAAA

-1055 EECLVTKE
+1055 EESLVTKE

-1150 FVREGDCVTIS
+1150 FAREGDCVTIS

-1166 NTDTEQTVDVIID
+1166 NTDTEQTVDVVID

-1198 TVTASFNVPATTE
+1198 TVTASFNVPASTE
-1211 IIVTT
+1211 IVVTT
-1216 SVCQNGRTADGQRD
+1216 SVCQNGRSADGQRD

-1238 TDVVE
+1238 ADVVE

-1253 SRADIA
+1253 SRADIT
-1259 MPHFNHNGRLT
+1259 MPHFNHDGRLT

-1339 LKTIALDN
+1339 LKTFALDN

-1368 DPATIQYRQQ
+1368 DPATVQYRQQ

-1473 PVTAPADSIKW
+1473 PVAAPADSIKW

-1490 DMAASGW
+1490 DMTASGW

-1510 LLANCGRNDVARN
+1510 LLANSGRNDVARN

-1545 GIDKVTLASTALKA
+1545 GIDKVTLAATALKA

-1597 ALLTTGKNWTATVRK
+1597 ALLTTGKNWTAAVRK

-1619 NIKIDTDAA
+1619 NVKIDTDAA

-1633 YIRRSIDMKRN
+1633 YIRRSVDMKRN

-1789 SIASLQCQYAPALT
+1789 GIASLQCQYAPALT
-1803 SHSAGATLTVE
+1803 SHSAGTSLTVR

>member
-1 MLQQNIKTMSK
+1 
-12 LLLAAGMALICGAA
+12 MALICGAA

-129 GDMRPSDP
+129 GDVRPTDP

-152 TDSILCHRTELLAT
+152 TDSMLCHRTELLAT

-205 SYSNVNENSAARQ
+205 SYSNGNENSAARQ

-241 ELQRIKDSENNSKAA
+241 ELQRIKNSENNSKAA

-283 LVDLDSSPR
+283 LVDLDSSPM

-304 SNYPRINA
+304 RNYPRINA

-319 IDQQIMGISYSEAAK
+319 IDQQTMGISYSEAAK

-390 RFPGLPTGRYILVPE
+390 RFPGLPVGRYILVPE
-405 FIDRNSHN
+405 FIDRNTHR

-452 PIEGATVTVCKDED
+452 PIEGATVTVRKDED
-466 GKIVKSLRTDA
+466 GEIVKNLRTDA
-477 NGYAMLNSLN
+477 NGCAMLNSLD
-487 DYGYYYF
+487 DYDYYYF

-505 LSTWLNYAST
+505 LNTWLNYAST
-515 EGSRHL
+515 YGNRHL
-521 KATVFTDRGVYRPG
+521 KASVFTDRGVYRPG

-543 AYVSGMRFLETA
+543 AYISGVRFLETA

-564 QNTADETIASQTLQT
+564 RNTADETIASKALQT

-595 LTGTFQLV
+595 LTGTFLLV
-603 VVSGDMPVVW
+603 VVSGNKQVW
-613 RNIEVSEY
+613 WKGIEVSEY

-727 ASAILKMGKLVSLP
+727 AAAILKMGKLASLP

-773 ASNVVKK
+773 ASNVMKK
-780 GALSPDNITIDANDI
+780 GALSPDNITIDANNI

-800 TTKVSMPDGSGSSS
+800 TVTVSIPDGSGSSS

-836 NDTNIK
+836 NDTDIK

-879 EAGMHKFTGKAE
+879 EAGMHKFTDKAE

-927 IVAETFRDN
+927 IVAEIFRDN

-993 FRDPSDCHSIISS
+993 FRDPSDCHSIIYS

-1021 NYYGRQLGYDYA
+1021 NYYGRQLDYDYA

-1048 PMADAKL
+1048 KL
-1055 EECLVTKE
+1055 EESLVTKE

-1166 NTDTEQTVDVIID
+1166 NTDTEQTVDVVIN
-1179 INGQKHAF
+1179 INGQRHAF

-1198 TVTASFNVPATTE
+1198 TVTASFNVPASTE
-1211 IIVTT
+1211 VVVTT
-1216 SVCQNGRTADGQRD
+1216 SVCQNGRSADGQRD

-1253 SRADIA
+1253 SRADIT
-1259 MPHFNHNGRLT
+1259 MPHFNHDGRLT

-1368 DPATIQYRQQ
+1368 DPATVQYRQQ

-1473 PVTAPADSIKW
+1473 PVAAPTDSIKW

-1510 LLANCGRNDVARN
+1510 LLANSGRNDVARN

-1597 ALLTTGKNWTATVRK
+1597 ALLTTGKNWTAAVRK

-1619 NIKIDTDAA
+1619 NVKIDTDAA

-1650 RRDKGCPAWGA
+1650 HRDKGCPAWGA

-1789 SIASLQCQYAPALT
+1789 GIASLQCQYAPALT

>member
-1 MLQQNIKTMSK
+1 
-12 LLLAAGMALICGAA
+12 MALICGTA

-129 GDMRPSDP
+129 GDVRPSDP

-190 MLAHHCIAKI
+190 MLAHHGIAKI

-205 SYSNVNENSAARQ
+205 SYSKDNENSAAKQ
-218 CVAGIYANLLA
+218 CVAGIYASLLA

-292 TVTLA
+292 TVALA
-297 RKAVARH
+297 RKAVAHH

-319 IDQQIMGISYSEAAK
+319 IDQQTMGISYSEAAK

-378 SANLNADDRQTV
+378 SANLNADDHQTV

-413 AVIPDQ
+413 AVIPNQ

-452 PIEGATVTVCKDED
+452 PIEGATVTVRKDED

-505 LSTWLNYAST
+505 LSTWLNNTST
-515 EGSRHL
+515 DDNRHL
-521 KATVFTDRGVYRPG
+521 KASVFTDRGVYRPG

-613 RNIEVSEY
+613 KGIEVSEY

-639 LRHVLIKGKAM
+639 LQHVTIKGKAM
-650 TFSQMPLAETDVK
+650 TFSQMPLTETDVK

-689 SNGEFSIRVPA
+689 SNGEFSICVPA

-727 ASAILKMGKLVSLP
+727 AAAILKMGKLASLL

-753 VALSQD
+753 VKLNKD
-759 LKNFDNLTYEITDS
+759 LRNFDSLTYEITDS

-780 GALSPDNITIDANDI
+780 GSLSPDNITIDANNI

-800 TTKVSMPDGSGSSS
+800 TVTVSIPDGSGSSS

-821 FSDAMPAFDTPMLID
+821 FSDAMPAFDTPMLVD
-836 NDTNIK
+836 KDADIK

-848 FALNWGNSK
+848 FSLNWGNSR

-993 FRDPSDCHSIISS
+993 FRDPSDCHSSIYS

-1048 PMADAKL
+1048 APMADAKL
-1055 EECLVTKE
+1055 EESRVTKE
-1063 SKTDAEATEPDRQQ
+1063 LKTGAGATEPDRQQ

-1102 VTFTFDV
+1102 VIFTFDV

-1166 NTDTEQTVDVIID
+1166 NTDTEQTVDVVID
-1179 INGQKHAF
+1179 TNGQKHAF

-1198 TVTASFNVPATTE
+1198 TVTASFNVPASTE
-1211 IIVTT
+1211 VVVTT

-1238 TDVVE
+1238 ADVVE

-1253 SRADIA
+1253 SRADIT
-1259 MPHFNHNGRLT
+1259 MPHFNRNGRLT

-1310 IVADNQEIADAIA
+1310 IVADNPEIADAIA

-1362 HIADIA
+1362 HIAD
-1368 DPATIQYRQQ
+1368 PATVQYRQQ

-1473 PVTAPADSIKW
+1473 PVAAPADSIKW

-1510 LLANCGRNDVARN
+1510 LLANSGRNDVARN

-1597 ALLTTGKNWTATVRK
+1597 ALLTTGKNWTAAVRK

-1619 NIKIDTDAA
+1619 NVKIDTDAA

-1789 SIASLQCQYAPALT
+1789 GIASLQCQYAPALT

>member
-1 MLQQNIKTMSK
+1 
-12 LLLAAGMALICGAA
+12 MALICGAA

-129 GDMRPSDP
+129 GDVRPSDP

-152 TDSILCHRTELLAT
+152 TDSILCYRTELLAT
-166 PVKDYESILEM
+166 PVKDYESIIEM

-190 MLAHHCIAKI
+190 MLAHHCIAEI

-205 SYSNVNENSAARQ
+205 SYSKGNENSAAKQ
-218 CVAGIYANLLA
+218 CVAGIYASLLA

-241 ELQRIKDSENNSKAA
+241 ELQRIKGSENNSKAA

-270 YKDSPYSVEILDY
+270 YKDSPYSVEILNY

-292 TVTLA
+292 TVALA

-319 IDQQIMGISYSEAAK
+319 IDQQTMGISYSEAAK

-358 DGISD
+358 DGICD
-363 IRMKNLKQMKPMMEW
+363 IRMKDLKQMKPMMEW

-452 PIEGATVTVCKDED
+452 PIEGATVTVRKDED

-521 KATVFTDRGVYRPG
+521 KATMFTDRGVYRPG

-543 AYVSGMRFLETA
+543 AYISGVRFLETA

-564 QNTADETIASQTLQT
+564 QNTADKTIASQTLQT

-629 IDREKSELSD
+629 INREKSELSD
-639 LRHVLIKGKAM
+639 LQHVTIKGKAM

-675 DMDFSDYETTVATD
+675 DMDFSDYETTVTTD
-689 SNGEFSIRVPA
+689 NSGEFSICVPA

-727 ASAILKMGKLVSLP
+727 ASAILKMGKMASLP
-741 ELSDI
+741 MLDNI

-753 VALSQD
+753 VALSRD

-780 GALSPDNITIDANDI
+780 GSLSPDNITIDANNI

-800 TTKVSMPDGSGSSS
+800 TVKVSIPDGSDSSS
-814 FRLRLYR
+814 FRLWLYR
-821 FSDAMPAFDTPMLID
+821 FTDAKPAFDTPMLID
-836 NDTNIK
+836 NDTDIK

-848 FALNWGNSK
+848 FSLNWGNSR

-985 TADEYWQD
+985 TADEYWQG

-1006 PLQMLDVATFVAPWL
+1006 PQQTLDVATFVAPWL

-1040 PLRCYAAA
+1040 PLRGYAAAA

-1055 EECLVTKE
+1055 EESLVTKE

-1166 NTDTEQTVDVIID
+1166 NTDTEQTVDVVID

-1198 TVTASFNVPATTE
+1198 TVTASFNVPASTE
-1211 IIVTT
+1211 VVVTT

-1253 SRADIA
+1253 SRADIT
-1259 MPHFNHNGRLT
+1259 MPHFNHDGRLT

-1368 DPATIQYRQQ
+1368 DPATVQYRQQ

-1473 PVTAPADSIKW
+1473 PVAAPADSIKW
-1484 IADGVV
+1484 IADGVI

-1510 LLANCGRNDVARN
+1510 LPANSGRNDVARN
-1523 VVESL
+1523 IVESL

-1597 ALLTTGKNWTATVRK
+1597 ALLTAGKNWTAAVRK

-1619 NIKIDTDAA
+1619 NVKIDTDAA

-1789 SIASLQCQYAPALT
+1789 GIASLQCQYAPALT

>member
-1 MLQQNIKTMSK
+1 MSK

-129 GDMRPSDP
+129 GDVRPSDP

-190 MLAHHCIAKI
+190 MLAHHGIAKI

-205 SYSNVNENSAARQ
+205 SYSKDNENSAAKQ
-218 CVAGIYANLLA
+218 CVAGIYASLLA

-292 TVTLA
+292 TVALA

-319 IDQQIMGISYSEAAK
+319 IDQQTMGISYSEAAK

-358 DGISD
+358 DGIFD
-363 IRMKNLKQMKPMMEW
+363 IRMKNLKQMKPIMEW

-452 PIEGATVTVCKDED
+452 PIEGATVTVRKDED

-584 VSGSFTLPTDG
+584 VSGSFTLPTNG

-639 LRHVLIKGKAM
+639 LQHVTIKGKAM

-689 SNGEFSIRVPA
+689 SNGEFSICVPA

-727 ASAILKMGKLVSLP
+727 ASAILKMGKMASLP

-780 GALSPDNITIDANDI
+780 GSLSPDNITIDANNI

-800 TTKVSMPDGSGSSS
+800 TVTVSIPDGSGSSS
-814 FRLRLYR
+814 FLLRLYR

-836 NDTNIK
+836 NDTDIK

-848 FALNWGNSK
+848 FALNWGNSR

-993 FRDPSDCHSIISS
+993 FRDPSNCHSIISS
-1006 PLQMLDVATFVAPWL
+1006 PLQTLDVATFVAPWL
-1021 NYYGRQLGYDYA
+1021 NYYGRQLGYGYA

-1040 PLRCYAAA
+1040 PLRCYAN
-1048 PMADAKL
+1048 AKL
-1055 EECLVTKE
+1055 EESLVTKE

-1166 NTDTEQTVDVIID
+1166 NTDTEQTVDVVID
-1179 INGQKHAF
+1179 TNGQRHAF

-1198 TVTASFNVPATTE
+1198 TVTASFNVPASTE
-1211 IIVTT
+1211 VVVTT

-1253 SRADIA
+1253 SRADIT
-1259 MPHFNHNGRLT
+1259 MPHFNRNGRLT

-1310 IVADNQEIADAIA
+1310 IVADNQEIANAIA

-1368 DPATIQYRQQ
+1368 DPATVQYRQQ

-1473 PVTAPADSIKW
+1473 PVAAPADSIKW

-1510 LLANCGRNDVARN
+1510 LLANSGRNDVARN

-1545 GIDKVTLASTALKA
+1545 GIDKVTLAATALKA

-1585 WGGATK
+1585 WGSATK

-1597 ALLTTGKNWTATVRK
+1597 ALLTTGKNWTAAVRK

-1619 NIKIDTDAA
+1619 NVKIDTDAA

-1789 SIASLQCQYAPALT
+1789 GIASLQCQYAPALT
-1803 SHSAGATLTVE
+1803 SHSAGTSLTVR

>member
-1 MLQQNIKTMSK
+1 
-12 LLLAAGMALICGAA
+12 MALICGAA

-90 FAARV
+90 FAAKV

-129 GDMRPSDP
+129 GDVRPSDP

-190 MLAHHCIAKI
+190 MLAHHCIAEI

-205 SYSNVNENSAARQ
+205 SYSKGNENSAAKQ
-218 CVAGIYANLLA
+218 CVAGIYASLLA

-241 ELQRIKDSENNSKAA
+241 ELQRIKGSENNSKAA
-256 EAELKAHLLDLADK
+256 EAELKAHLLDLANK

-292 TVTLA
+292 TVALA

-319 IDQQIMGISYSEAAK
+319 IDQQTMGISYSEAAK

-363 IRMKNLKQMKPMMEW
+363 IRMKDLKQMKPMMEW

-405 FIDRNSHN
+405 FIDRNSHR
-413 AVIPDQ
+413 AVITDQ

-452 PIEGATVTVCKDED
+452 PIEGATVTVRKDED

-505 LSTWLNYAST
+505 LSTWLNNTST
-515 EGSRHL
+515 DDNRHL
-521 KATVFTDRGVYRPG
+521 KASVFTDRGVYRPG

-543 AYVSGMRFLETA
+543 AYISGVRFLETA
-555 KKKSLTVEL
+555 KKKPLTVEL
-564 QNTADETIASQTLQT
+564 QNTADKTIASQTLQT

-629 IDREKSELSD
+629 INREKSELSD
-639 LRHVLIKGKAM
+639 LQHVTIKGKAM

-689 SNGEFSIRVPA
+689 SNGEFSICVPA

-727 ASAILKMGKLVSLP
+727 AAAILKMGKLASLP

-753 VALSQD
+753 VKLNKD
-759 LKNFDNLTYEITDS
+759 LRNFDSLTYEITDS

-780 GALSPDNITIDANDI
+780 GSLSPDNITIDANNI

-800 TTKVSMPDGSGSSS
+800 TVTVSIPDGSGSSS

-821 FSDAMPAFDTPMLID
+821 FSDAMPAFDTPMLVD
-836 NDTNIK
+836 KDADIK

-848 FALNWGNSK
+848 FSLNWGNSR

-993 FRDPSDCHSIISS
+993 FRDPSDCHSIIYS

-1048 PMADAKL
+1048 APMADAKL
-1055 EECLVTKE
+1055 EESLVTKE

-1166 NTDTEQTVDVIID
+1166 NTDTEQTADVVID

-1198 TVTASFNVPATTE
+1198 TVTASFNVPASTE
-1211 IIVTT
+1211 VVVTT

-1253 SRADIA
+1253 SRADIT
-1259 MPHFNHNGRLT
+1259 MPHFNRNGRLT

-1368 DPATIQYRQQ
+1368 DPATVQYRQQ

-1412 LFGYLNEMGYYPADD
+1412 LFGYLNEMGYYPTDD

-1463 SDYIFIRSML
+1463 SNYIFIRSML
-1473 PVTAPADSIKW
+1473 PVAAPADSIKW

-1490 DMAASGW
+1490 DMAVSGW

-1510 LLANCGRNDVARN
+1510 LLANSGRNDVARN

-1533 KSGDRGTYWDID
+1533 KSSDRGTYWDID
-1545 GIDKVTLASTALKA
+1545 GIDKVTLAATALKA

-1597 ALLTTGKNWTATVRK
+1597 ALLTTGKNWTAAVRK

-1619 NIKIDTDAA
+1619 NVKIDTDAA

-1789 SIASLQCQYAPALT
+1789 GIASLQCQYAPALT

>member
-1 MLQQNIKTMSK
+1 M
-12 LLLAAGMALICGAA
+12 AAGMALICGTA

-129 GDMRPSDP
+129 GDVRPADP

-205 SYSNVNENSAARQ
+205 SYPNGNENSTAKQ
-218 CVAGIYANLLA
+218 CVAGIYASLLA

-241 ELQRIKDSENNSKAA
+241 ELQRIKGSENNSKAA
-256 EAELKAHLLDLADK
+256 EAELKAHLLNLADK
-270 YKDSPYSVEILDY
+270 YKDYPYSVEILDY

-319 IDQQIMGISYSEAAK
+319 IDQQTMGISYSEAAK

-378 SANLNADDRQTV
+378 SANLNADDHQTV

-413 AVIPDQ
+413 AVIPNQ

-452 PIEGATVTVCKDED
+452 PIEGATVTVRKDED
-466 GKIVKSLRTDA
+466 GKIVKSLRTDT

-505 LSTWLNYAST
+505 LSTWLNNTST
-515 EGSRHL
+515 DDNRHL
-521 KATVFTDRGVYRPG
+521 KASVFTDRGVYRPG

-584 VSGSFTLPTDG
+584 VNGSFTLPTDG

-639 LRHVLIKGKAM
+639 LQHVTIKGKAM

-675 DMDFSDYETTVATD
+675 DMDFSDYETTVSTD
-689 SNGEFSIRVPA
+689 SNGEFSICVPA

-727 ASAILKMGKLVSLP
+727 ASAILKMGKMASLP

-753 VALSQD
+753 VKLNKD
-759 LKNFDNLTYEITDS
+759 LRNFDSLTYEITDS

-780 GALSPDNITIDANDI
+780 GSLSPDNITIDANNI

-800 TTKVSMPDGSGSSS
+800 TVTVSIPDGSGSSS

-821 FSDAMPAFDTPMLID
+821 FTDVKPAFDTPMLVD
-836 NDTNIK
+836 KDADIK

-848 FALNWGNSK
+848 FSLNWGNSR

-891 FAPRGSSCLCLYWT
+891 FAPRGSSCLCLYWI

-993 FRDPSDCHSIISS
+993 FRDPSDCHSIIYS

-1021 NYYGRQLGYDYA
+1021 NYYGRQLDYDY
-1033 VFECNSA
+1033 FISEYNSA
-1040 PLRCYAAA
+1040 PLRGYAAAA

-1055 EECLVTKE
+1055 EESLVTKE

-1126 LHAHYINRIVSAAK
+1126 LHAHYINHIVSAAK

-1166 NTDTEQTVDVIID
+1166 NTDTEQTVDVVID

-1198 TVTASFNVPATTE
+1198 TVTASFNVPASTE
-1211 IIVTT
+1211 VVVTT

-1253 SRADIA
+1253 SRADIT
-1259 MPHFNHNGRLT
+1259 MPHFNHDGRLT

-1368 DPATIQYRQQ
+1368 DPATVQYRQQ

-1452 GATRKSVIASA
+1452 GVTRKSVIASA

-1473 PVTAPADSIKW
+1473 PVAAPADSIKW
-1484 IADGVV
+1484 IADGVI

-1510 LLANCGRNDVARN
+1510 LLANSGRNDVARN

-1559 LNKANP
+1559 LNKVNP

-1597 ALLTTGKNWTATVRK
+1597 ALLTTGKNWTAAVRK

-1619 NIKIDTDAA
+1619 NVKIDTDAA

-1700 TTEFAVGDRIQVR
+1700 TTEFTVGDRIQVR

-1789 SIASLQCQYAPALT
+1789 GIASLQCQYAPALT
-1803 SHSAGATLTVE
+1803 SHSAGTSLTVR

>member
-1 MLQQNIKTMSK
+1 MSK

-129 GDMRPSDP
+129 GDVRPSDP

-166 PVKDYESILEM
+166 PVKDYESIIEM

-190 MLAHHCIAKI
+190 MLAHHGIAKI

-205 SYSNVNENSAARQ
+205 SYSKGNENSAAKQ
-218 CVAGIYANLLA
+218 CVAGIYASLLA

-241 ELQRIKDSENNSKAA
+241 ELQRIKGSENNSKAA

-292 TVTLA
+292 TVALA

-319 IDQQIMGISYSEAAK
+319 IDQQTMGISYSEAAK

-358 DGISD
+358 DGICD
-363 IRMKNLKQMKPMMEW
+363 IRMKDLKQMKPMMEW

-452 PIEGATVTVCKDED
+452 PIEGATVTVRKDED

-505 LSTWLNYAST
+505 LSTWLNNTST

-543 AYVSGMRFLETA
+543 AYISGVRFLETA

-564 QNTADETIASQTLQT
+564 QNTADKTIASQTLQT

-629 IDREKSELSD
+629 INREKSELSD
-639 LRHVLIKGKAM
+639 LQHVTIKGKAM

-675 DMDFSDYETTVATD
+675 DMDFSDYETTVSTD
-689 SNGEFSIRVPA
+689 SNGEFSICVPA

-727 ASAILKMGKLVSLP
+727 ASAILKMGKLASLP

-753 VALSQD
+753 VKLNKD
-759 LKNFDNLTYEITDS
+759 LRNFDSLTYEITDS

-780 GALSPDNITIDANDI
+780 GSLSPDNITIDANNI

-800 TTKVSMPDGSGSSS
+800 TVTVSIPDGSGSSS

-821 FSDAMPAFDTPMLID
+821 FSDAMPAFDTPMLVD
-836 NDTNIK
+836 KDADIK

-848 FALNWGNSK
+848 FSLNWGNSR

-993 FRDPSDCHSIISS
+993 FRDPSDCHSIIYS
-1006 PLQMLDVATFVAPWL
+1006 PLQTLDVATFVAPWL
-1021 NYYGRQLGYDYA
+1021 NYYGRQLGYDYF
-1033 VFECNSA
+1033 VSEYNSA
-1040 PLRCYAAA
+1040 PLRGYAAAA

-1055 EECLVTKE
+1055 EESLVTKE

-1166 NTDTEQTVDVIID
+1166 NTDTEQTVDVVID
-1179 INGQKHAF
+1179 TNGQKHAF

-1198 TVTASFNVPATTE
+1198 TVTASFNVPASTE
-1211 IIVTT
+1211 VVVTT

-1238 TDVVE
+1238 ADVVE

-1253 SRADIA
+1253 SRADIT
-1259 MPHFNHNGRLT
+1259 MPHFNRNGRLT

-1310 IVADNQEIADAIA
+1310 IVADNPEIADAIA

-1368 DPATIQYRQQ
+1368 DPATVQCRQQ

-1473 PVTAPADSIKW
+1473 PVAAPADSIKW

-1510 LLANCGRNDVARN
+1510 LLANSGRNDVARN

-1597 ALLTTGKNWTATVRK
+1597 ALLTTGKNWTAAVRK

-1619 NIKIDTDAA
+1619 NVKIDTDAA

-1724 VALTDNRGACFEPAD
+1724 VALTDNRGACFEPVD

-1789 SIASLQCQYAPALT
+1789 GIASLQCQYAPALT

>member
-1 MLQQNIKTMSK
+1 
-12 LLLAAGMALICGAA
+12 MALICGAA

-129 GDMRPSDP
+129 GDVRPSDP

-152 TDSILCHRTELLAT
+152 TDSILYHRTELLAT

-190 MLAHHCIAKI
+190 MLAHHCIAEI

-205 SYSNVNENSAARQ
+205 SYSKGNENSAAKQ
-218 CVAGIYANLLA
+218 CVAGIYASLLA

-241 ELQRIKDSENNSKAA
+241 ELQRIKGSENNSKAA
-256 EAELKAHLLDLADK
+256 EAELKAHLLNLADK

-292 TVTLA
+292 TVALA

-304 SNYPRINA
+304 CNYPRINA

-319 IDQQIMGISYSEAAK
+319 IDQQTMGISYSEAAK

-405 FIDRNSHN
+405 FIDRNSHR
-413 AVIPDQ
+413 AVITDQ

-452 PIEGATVTVCKDED
+452 PIEGATVTVRKDED

-505 LSTWLNYAST
+505 LSTWLNNTST
-515 EGSRHL
+515 DDNRHL
-521 KATVFTDRGVYRPG
+521 KASVFTDRGVYRPG

-543 AYVSGMRFLETA
+543 AYISGVRFLETA

-564 QNTADETIASQTLQT
+564 QNTADKTIASQTLQT

-613 RNIEVSEY
+613 KGIEVSEY

-639 LRHVLIKGKAM
+639 LQHVTIKGKAM
-650 TFSQMPLAETDVK
+650 TFSQMPLAETNVK

-675 DMDFSDYETTVATD
+675 DMDFSDYETTVSTD
-689 SNGEFSIRVPA
+689 SNGEFSICVPA

-727 ASAILKMGKLVSLP
+727 AAAILKMGKLASLP

-753 VALSQD
+753 VKLNKD
-759 LKNFDNLTYEITDS
+759 LRNFDSLTYEITDS

-780 GALSPDNITIDANDI
+780 GSLSPDNITIDANNI

-800 TTKVSMPDGSGSSS
+800 TVTVSIPDGSGSSS

-821 FSDAMPAFDTPMLID
+821 FIDAMPAFDTPMLVD
-836 NDTNIK
+836 KDADIK

-848 FALNWGNSK
+848 FSLNWGNSR

-1006 PLQMLDVATFVAPWL
+1006 PLQTLDVATFVAPWL
-1021 NYYGRQLGYDYA
+1021 NYYGRQLGYGYA

-1040 PLRCYAAA
+1040 PLRCYAN
-1048 PMADAKL
+1048 AKL
-1055 EECLVTKE
+1055 EESLVTKE

-1166 NTDTEQTVDVIID
+1166 NTDTEQTVDVVID
-1179 INGQKHAF
+1179 TNGQRHAF

-1198 TVTASFNVPATTE
+1198 TVTASFNVPASTE
-1211 IIVTT
+1211 VVVIT

-1253 SRADIA
+1253 SRADIT
-1259 MPHFNHNGRLT
+1259 MPHFNRNGRLT

-1452 GATRKSVIASA
+1452 GATRKSVIARA

-1473 PVTAPADSIKW
+1473 PVAAPADSIKW

-1510 LLANCGRNDVARN
+1510 LLANSGRNDVARN

-1597 ALLTTGKNWTATVRK
+1597 ALLTTGKNWTAAVRK

-1619 NIKIDTDAA
+1619 NVKIDTDAA

-1789 SIASLQCQYAPALT
+1789 GIASLQCQYAPALT

>member
-1 MLQQNIKTMSK
+1 
-12 LLLAAGMALICGAA
+12 MALICGAA

-129 GDMRPSDP
+129 GDVRPADP

-177 PNVCPEFVPSLYD
+177 PNVCPEFIPSLYD

-241 ELQRIKDSENNSKAA
+241 ELQRIKGSESNSKYSKAA
-256 EAELKAHLLDLADK
+256 EAELKAHLLNLADK

-292 TVTLA
+292 TVALA

-390 RFPGLPTGRYILVPE
+390 RFPGLPVGRYILVPE
-405 FIDRNSHN
+405 FIDRNSHR

-452 PIEGATVTVCKDED
+452 PVEGATVTVRKDED

-505 LSTWLNYAST
+505 LSTWLNNTST
-515 EGSRHL
+515 DGNRHL
-521 KATVFTDRGVYRPG
+521 KASVFTDRGVYRPG

-543 AYVSGMRFLETA
+543 AYVSGVRFLETA

-564 QNTADETIASQTLQT
+564 RNTADETIASKALQT

-595 LTGTFQLV
+595 LTGTFLLV
-603 VVSGDMPVVW
+603 VVSGNKQVW
-613 RNIEVSEY
+613 WKGIEVSEY

-689 SNGEFSIRVPA
+689 STGEFSIRVPA

-727 ASAILKMGKLVSLP
+727 ASAILKMGKMASLP

-780 GALSPDNITIDANDI
+780 GSLSPDNITIDANNI

-800 TTKVSMPDGSGSSS
+800 TVTVSIPDGSGSSS

-993 FRDPSDCHSIISS
+993 FRDPSDCHSIIYS
-1006 PLQMLDVATFVAPWL
+1006 PLQMLDVAPFVTPWL

-1033 VFECNSA
+1033 VFDCNSA

-1055 EECLVTKE
+1055 EESLVTKE

-1102 VTFTFDV
+1102 VTFTFNV

-1166 NTDTEQTVDVIID
+1166 NTDTEQTVDVVID

-1198 TVTASFNVPATTE
+1198 TVTASFNVPASTE
-1211 IIVTT
+1211 VVVTT

-1253 SRADIA
+1253 SHADIT
-1259 MPHFNHNGRLT
+1259 MPHFNHDGRLT

-1310 IVADNQEIADAIA
+1310 IVADNPEIADAIA
-1323 AWQKSPLKS
+1323 TWQKSPLKS

-1362 HIADIA
+1362 HIAD
-1368 DPATIQYRQQ
+1368 PATVQYRQQ

-1473 PVTAPADSIKW
+1473 PVAAPADSIKW

-1510 LLANCGRNDVARN
+1510 LLANSGRNDVARN

-1533 KSGDRGTYWDID
+1533 KSGDRGTFWDID
-1545 GIDKVTLASTALKA
+1545 GTDKVTLASTALKA
-1559 LNKANP
+1559 LNKVNP

-1597 ALLTTGKNWTATVRK
+1597 ALLTTGKNWTATMRK

-1619 NIKIDTDAA
+1619 NVKIDTDNA

-1633 YIRRSIDMKRN
+1633 YIRRSVDMKRN
-1644 DGSISI
+1644 DGNISI

-1803 SHSAGATLTVE
+1803 SHSAGTSLTVR

>member
-1 MLQQNIKTMSK
+1 
-12 LLLAAGMALICGAA
+12 MALICGAA

-90 FAARV
+90 FAAKV

-129 GDMRPSDP
+129 GDVRPSDP

-190 MLAHHCIAKI
+190 MLAHHCIAEI

-205 SYSNVNENSAARQ
+205 SYSKGNENSAAKQ
-218 CVAGIYANLLA
+218 CVAGIYASLLA

-241 ELQRIKDSENNSKAA
+241 ELQRIKGSENNSKAA
-256 EAELKAHLLDLADK
+256 EAELKAHLLDLANK

-292 TVTLA
+292 TVALA

-319 IDQQIMGISYSEAAK
+319 IDQQTMGISYSEAAK

-452 PIEGATVTVCKDED
+452 PIEGATVTVRKDED

-505 LSTWLNYAST
+505 LSTWLNNTST
-515 EGSRHL
+515 DDNRHL
-521 KATVFTDRGVYRPG
+521 KASVFTDRGVYRPG

-543 AYVSGMRFLETA
+543 AYISGVRFLETA

-564 QNTADETIASQTLQT
+564 QNTADKTIASQTLQT

-613 RNIEVSEY
+613 KGIEVSEY

-629 IDREKSELSD
+629 INREKSELSD
-639 LRHVLIKGKAM
+639 LQHVTIKGKAM

-689 SNGEFSIRVPA
+689 SNGEFSICVPA

-727 ASAILKMGKLVSLP
+727 ASAILKMGKMASLP
-741 ELSDI
+741 MLDNI

-753 VALSQD
+753 VALSRD

-780 GALSPDNITIDANDI
+780 GSLSPDNITIDANNI

-800 TTKVSMPDGSGSSS
+800 TVKVSIPDGSDSSS

-821 FSDAMPAFDTPMLID
+821 FTDAKPAFDTPMLID
-836 NDTNIK
+836 NDTDIK
-842 CAADGS
+842 CAADDS

-985 TADEYWQD
+985 TTDEYWQD
-993 FRDPSDCHSIISS
+993 FRDPSNCHSIIYS

-1021 NYYGRQLGYDYA
+1021 NYYGRQLGYDYF
-1033 VFECNSA
+1033 VSEYNSA
-1040 PLRCYAAA
+1040 PLRGYVAAV

-1055 EECLVTKE
+1055 EESLVTKE

-1166 NTDTEQTVDVIID
+1166 NTDTEQTVDVVID
-1179 INGQKHAF
+1179 TNGQKHAF

-1198 TVTASFNVPATTE
+1198 TVTASFNVPASTE
-1211 IIVTT
+1211 VIVTT

-1253 SRADIA
+1253 SRADIT
-1259 MPHFNHNGRLT
+1259 MPHFNRNGRLT

-1368 DPATIQYRQQ
+1368 DPATVQYRQQ

-1427 AIAQQIVKRA
+1427 AIAQQIVKRS

-1473 PVTAPADSIKW
+1473 PVAAPADSIKW

-1510 LLANCGRNDVARN
+1510 LLANNGRNDVARN

-1545 GIDKVTLASTALKA
+1545 GIDKVTLAATALKA

-1597 ALLTTGKNWTATVRK
+1597 ALLTTGKNWTAAVRK

-1619 NIKIDTDAA
+1619 NVKIDTDAA

-1789 SIASLQCQYAPALT
+1789 GIASLQCQYAPALT

>member
-1 MLQQNIKTMSK
+1 
-12 LLLAAGMALICGAA
+12 MALICGAA

-129 GDMRPSDP
+129 GDVRPSDP

-166 PVKDYESILEM
+166 PVKDYESIIEM

-190 MLAHHCIAKI
+190 MLAHHGIAKI

-205 SYSNVNENSAARQ
+205 SYSKGNENSAAKQ
-218 CVAGIYANLLA
+218 CVAGIYASLLA

-241 ELQRIKDSENNSKAA
+241 ELQRIKGSENNSKAA

-292 TVTLA
+292 TVALA

-319 IDQQIMGISYSEAAK
+319 IDQQTMGISYSEAAK

-363 IRMKNLKQMKPMMEW
+363 IRMKDLKQMKPMMEW

-452 PIEGATVTVCKDED
+452 PIEGATVTVRKDED

-505 LSTWLNYAST
+505 LSTWLNNTST
-515 EGSRHL
+515 DDNRHL
-521 KATVFTDRGVYRPG
+521 KASVFTDRGVYRPG

-543 AYVSGMRFLETA
+543 AYISGVRFLETA
-555 KKKSLTVEL
+555 KKKPLTVEL
-564 QNTADETIASQTLQT
+564 QNTADKTIASQTLQT

-629 IDREKSELSD
+629 INREKSELSD
-639 LRHVLIKGKAM
+639 LQHVTIKGKAM

-689 SNGEFSIRVPA
+689 SNGEFSICVPA

-727 ASAILKMGKLVSLP
+727 ASAILKMGKMASLP
-741 ELSDI
+741 MLDNI

-753 VALSQD
+753 VALSRD
-759 LKNFDNLTYEITDS
+759 LKNFDNLTYEITDT

-780 GALSPDNITIDANDI
+780 GSLSPDNITIDANNI

-800 TTKVSMPDGSGSSS
+800 TVKVSIPDGSDSSS

-821 FSDAMPAFDTPMLID
+821 FTDAKPAFDTPMLVD
-836 NDTNIK
+836 KDADIK

-848 FALNWGNSK
+848 FSLNWGNSR

-993 FRDPSDCHSIISS
+993 FRDPSDCHSIIYS
-1006 PLQMLDVATFVAPWL
+1006 PLQTLDVATFVAPWL
-1021 NYYGRQLGYDYA
+1021 NYYDCQLGYDYF
-1033 VFECNSA
+1033 VSEYNSA
-1040 PLRCYAAA
+1040 PLRGYAAAA

-1055 EECLVTKE
+1055 EESLVTKE
-1063 SKTDAEATEPDRQQ
+1063 SKTDDEATEPDRQQ

-1150 FVREGDCVTIS
+1150 FVREDDCVTIS

-1166 NTDTEQTVDVIID
+1166 NTDTEQTVDVVID
-1179 INGQKHAF
+1179 INGQKHTF

-1198 TVTASFNVPATTE
+1198 TVTASFNVPASTE
-1211 IIVTT
+1211 VVVTT

-1259 MPHFNHNGRLT
+1259 MPHFNRNGRLT

-1299 VNYYVATVASR
+1299 VNYYVATVASH

-1368 DPATIQYRQQ
+1368 DPATVQYRQQ

-1452 GATRKSVIASA
+1452 GATRKSVITSA

-1473 PVTAPADSIKW
+1473 PVAAPADSIKW

-1510 LLANCGRNDVARN
+1510 LLANNGRNDVARN

-1545 GIDKVTLASTALKA
+1545 GIDKVTLAATALKA

-1597 ALLTTGKNWTATVRK
+1597 ALLTTGKNWTAAVRK

-1619 NIKIDTDAA
+1619 NVKIDTDAA

-1789 SIASLQCQYAPALT
+1789 GIASLQCQYAPALT

>member
-1 MLQQNIKTMSK
+1 
-12 LLLAAGMALICGAA
+12 MALICGTA

-129 GDMRPSDP
+129 GDVLPADP

-152 TDSILCHRTELLAT
+152 TDSILYHRTELLAT

-190 MLAHHCIAKI
+190 MLAHHGIAKI

-205 SYSNVNENSAARQ
+205 SYPNGNENSTARQ

-241 ELQRIKDSENNSKAA
+241 ELQRIKGSENNSKAA

-292 TVTLA
+292 TVALA

-319 IDQQIMGISYSEAAK
+319 IDQQTMGISYSEAAK

-378 SANLNADDRQTV
+378 SANLNADDHQTV

-405 FIDRNSHN
+405 FIDRNSHR
-413 AVIPDQ
+413 AVIPNQ

-452 PIEGATVTVCKDED
+452 PIEGATVTVRKDED
-466 GKIVKSLRTDA
+466 GKIVKNLRTDA

-505 LSTWLNYAST
+505 LSTWLNNTST
-515 EGSRHL
+515 DDSRHL

-639 LRHVLIKGKAM
+639 LQHITIKGKAM

-675 DMDFSDYETTVATD
+675 DMDFSDYETTVTTD
-689 SNGEFSIRVPA
+689 NSGEFAIRVPA

-727 ASAILKMGKLVSLP
+727 ASAILKMGKMASLP
-741 ELSDI
+741 ELDNI

-773 ASNVVKK
+773 ASTLVKK
-780 GALSPDNITIDANDI
+780 GSLSPGYLTIDASGI

-800 TTKVSMPDGSGSSS
+800 TTKVSMPDGSGSTS
-814 FRLRLYR
+814 FLLRLYR
-821 FSDAMPAFDTPMLID
+821 FTDAKPAFDTPMLID
-836 NDTNIK
+836 NDTDIK

-848 FALNWGNSK
+848 FSLNWGNSR

-993 FRDPSDCHSIISS
+993 FRDPSDCHSIIYS
-1006 PLQMLDVATFVAPWL
+1006 PLQTLDVATFVAPWL
-1021 NYYGRQLGYDYA
+1021 NYYGRQLGYDYF
-1033 VFECNSA
+1033 VSEYNSA
-1040 PLRCYAAA
+1040 PLRGYAAAA

-1055 EECLVTKE
+1055 EESLVTKE

-1166 NTDTEQTVDVIID
+1166 NTDTEQTVDVVID
-1179 INGQKHAF
+1179 TNGQRHAF

-1198 TVTASFNVPATTE
+1198 TVTASFNVPASTE
-1211 IIVTT
+1211 VVVTT

-1253 SRADIA
+1253 SRADIT
-1259 MPHFNHNGRLT
+1259 MPHFNHDGRLT

-1339 LKTIALDN
+1339 LKTFALDN

-1473 PVTAPADSIKW
+1473 PVAAPTDSIKW

-1510 LLANCGRNDVARN
+1510 LLANSGRNDVARN

-1597 ALLTTGKNWTATVRK
+1597 ALLTTGKNWTAAVRK

-1619 NIKIDTDAA
+1619 NVKIDTDAA

-1745 WQDGTGSYRETR
+1745 WQDGTGLYRETR

-1789 SIASLQCQYAPALT
+1789 GIASLQCQYAPALT

>member
-1 MLQQNIKTMSK
+1 M
-12 LLLAAGMALICGAA
+12 AAGMALICGAA

-129 GDMRPSDP
+129 GDVRPSDP

-205 SYSNVNENSAARQ
+205 SYSKGNENSAAKQ
-218 CVAGIYANLLA
+218 YVAGIYASLLA

-292 TVTLA
+292 TVALA

-319 IDQQIMGISYSEAAK
+319 IDQQTMGISYSEAAK

-363 IRMKNLKQMKPMMEW
+363 IRMKDLKQMKPMMEW

-405 FIDRNSHN
+405 FIDRNSHR
-413 AVIPDQ
+413 AVITDQ

-452 PIEGATVTVCKDED
+452 PIEGATVTVRKDED

-505 LSTWLNYAST
+505 LSTWLNNTST
-515 EGSRHL
+515 DDNRHL
-521 KATVFTDRGVYRPG
+521 KASVFTDRGVYRPG

-543 AYVSGMRFLETA
+543 AYISGVRFLETA
-555 KKKSLTVEL
+555 KKKPLTVEL
-564 QNTADETIASQTLQT
+564 QNTADKTIASQTLQT

-629 IDREKSELSD
+629 INREKSELSD
-639 LRHVLIKGKAM
+639 LQHVTIKGKAM

-689 SNGEFSIRVPA
+689 SNGEFSICVPA

-727 ASAILKMGKLVSLP
+727 AAAILKMGKLASLP

-746 TANADKP
+746 TANADKS
-753 VALSQD
+753 VKLNKD
-759 LKNFDNLTYEITDS
+759 LRNFDSLTYEITDS

-780 GALSPDNITIDANDI
+780 GSLSPDNITIDANNI

-800 TTKVSMPDGSGSSS
+800 TVTVSIPDGSGSSS

-821 FSDAMPAFDTPMLID
+821 FSDAMPAFDTPMLVD
-836 NDTNIK
+836 KDADIK

-848 FALNWGNSK
+848 FSLNWGNSR

-905 DKHETKSA
+905 DKHETK
-913 FITLTP
+913 
-919 ATPQDSIE
+919 
-927 IVAETFRDN
+927 
-936 ITPGGKETWKLRI
+936 
-949 KNNNGKTF
+949 
-957 RSAVIANMYDAALN
+957 
-971 SICINTYRFSPTYT
+971 
-985 TADEYWQD
+985 
-993 FRDPSDCHSIISS
+993 
-1006 PLQMLDVATFVAPWL
+1006 
-1021 NYYGRQLGYDYA
+1021 
-1033 VFECNSA
+1033 
-1040 PLRCYAAA
+1040 
-1048 PMADAKL
+1048 
-1055 EECLVTKE
+1055 
-1063 SKTDAEATEPDRQQ
+1063 
-1077 SANLRD
+1077 
-1083 EGIKTAFF
+1083 
-1091 LPGLVTNEQGE
+1091 
-1102 VTFTFDV
+1102 
-1109 PNRNTQWQF
+1109 
-1118 SAVAYTDD
+1118 
-1126 LHAHYINRIVSAAK
+1126 
-1140 QLMVQ
+1140 
-1145 PNLPR
+1145 
-1150 FVREGDCVTIS
+1150 
-1161 AAAQN
+1161 
-1166 NTDTEQTVDVIID
+1166 
-1179 INGQKHAF
+1179 
-1187 KGIVLQAKSSK
+1187 
-1198 TVTASFNVPATTE
+1198 
-1211 IIVTT
+1211 
-1216 SVCQNGRTADGQRD
+1216 
-1230 RIAVLPAT
+1230 
-1238 TDVVE
+1238 
-1243 ASPFYITADK
+1243 
-1253 SRADIA
+1253 
-1259 MPHFNHNGRLT
+1259 
-1270 LEYADNPA
+1270 
-1278 WYAASA
+1278 
-1284 LPSMQQTAE
+1284 
-1293 TATAHI
+1293 
-1299 VNYYVATVASR
+1299 
-1310 IVADNQEIADAIA
+1310 
-1323 AWQKSPLKS
+1323 
-1332 RLEQNAD
+1332 
-1339 LKTIALDN
+1339 
-1347 TPWSRRA
+1347 
-1354 ETETDMMA
+1354 
-1362 HIADIA
+1362 
-1368 DPATIQYRQQ
+1368 
-1378 RALTALND
+1378 
-1386 LQRPDGGFEWFR
+1386 
-1398 GCRSSIWTTEEVLN
+1398 
-1412 LFGYLNEMGYYPADD
+1412 
-1427 AIAQQIVKRA
+1427 
-1437 VEYCDNY
+1437 
-1444 YNKMSKRE
+1444 
-1452 GATRKSVIASA
+1452 
-1463 SDYIFIRSML
+1463 
-1473 PVTAPADSIKW
+1473 
-1484 IADGVV
+1484 
-1490 DMAASGW
+1490 
-1497 GDYSIMGKAKAAI
+1497 
-1510 LLANCGRNDVARN
+1510 
-1523 VVESL
+1523 
-1528 RQFAR
+1528 
-1533 KSGDRGTYWDID
+1533 
-1545 GIDKVTLASTALKA
+1545 
-1559 LNKANP
+1559 
-1565 DDPMIDDVRHWLLLA
+1565 
-1580 KETQC
+1580 
-1585 WGGATK
+1585 
-1591 ACDAIN
+1591 
-1597 ALLTTGKNWTATVRK
+1597 
-1612 APQIKVG
+1612 
-1619 NIKIDTDAA
+1619 
-1628 TPYFG
+1628 
-1633 YIRRSIDMKRN
+1633 
-1644 DGSISI
+1644 
-1650 RRDKGCPAWGA
+1650 
-1661 VYCQYNAPAD
+1661 
-1671 SVKSHANAD
+1671 
-1680 IRIEKQFYVYNS
+1680 
-1692 ANTLRPDA
+1692 
-1700 TTEFAVGDRIQVR
+1700 
-1713 LTIRSE
+1713 
-1719 RDLDF
+1719 
-1724 VALTDNRGACFEPAD
+1724 
-1739 QLSVYE
+1739 
-1745 WQDGTGSYRETR
+1745 
-1757 DSATNIFF
+1757 
-1765 SHISKGTYV
+1765 
-1774 ITYDVY
+1774 
-1780 ANNAGTYTS
+1780 
-1789 SIASLQCQYAPALT
+1789 
-1803 SHSAGATLTVE
+1803 

>member
-1 MLQQNIKTMSK
+1 
-12 LLLAAGMALICGAA
+12 MALICGTA

-129 GDMRPSDP
+129 GDVRPSDP
-137 REWCREDYEDRIIEL
+137 LEWCREDYEDRIIEL

-205 SYSNVNENSAARQ
+205 SYPNDNENSAARQ
-218 CVAGIYANLLA
+218 CVAGIYASLLA

-292 TVTLA
+292 TVALA

-319 IDQQIMGISYSEAAK
+319 IDQQTVGISYSEAAK

-413 AVIPDQ
+413 AVIPNQ

-452 PIEGATVTVCKDED
+452 PIEGATVTVRKDED

-505 LSTWLNYAST
+505 LSTWLNNTST
-515 EGSRHL
+515 DDNRHL

-564 QNTADETIASQTLQT
+564 QNTADKTIASQTLQT

-639 LRHVLIKGKAM
+639 LQHVTIKGKAM

-689 SNGEFSIRVPA
+689 SNGEFSICVPA

-727 ASAILKMGKLVSLP
+727 ASAILKMGKMASLP
-741 ELSDI
+741 MLDNI

-753 VALSQD
+753 VALSRD

-780 GALSPDNITIDANDI
+780 GSLSPDNITIDANNI

-800 TTKVSMPDGSGSSS
+800 TVTVSIPDGSDSSS

-821 FSDAMPAFDTPMLID
+821 FSDAMPAFDTPMLVD
-836 NDTNIK
+836 KDADIK

-848 FALNWGNSK
+848 FSLNWGNSR

-891 FAPRGSSCLCLYWT
+891 FAPRGSSCLCLYWI

-913 FITLTP
+913 LITLTP

-927 IVAETFRDN
+927 IVAETSRDN

-993 FRDPSDCHSIISS
+993 FRDPSDCHSIIYS
-1006 PLQMLDVATFVAPWL
+1006 PLQTLDVATFVAPWL
-1021 NYYGRQLGYDYA
+1021 NYYDCQLGYDYF
-1033 VFECNSA
+1033 VSEYNSA
-1040 PLRCYAAA
+1040 PLRGYAAAA

-1055 EECLVTKE
+1055 EESLVTKE

-1150 FVREGDCVTIS
+1150 FAREGDCVTIS

-1166 NTDTEQTVDVIID
+1166 NTDTEQTVDVVID

-1198 TVTASFNVPATTE
+1198 TVTASFNVPASTE
-1211 IIVTT
+1211 IVVTT
-1216 SVCQNGRTADGQRD
+1216 SVCQNGRSADGQRD

-1238 TDVVE
+1238 ADVVE

-1253 SRADIA
+1253 SRADIT
-1259 MPHFNHNGRLT
+1259 MPHFNHDGRLT

-1339 LKTIALDN
+1339 LKTFALDN

-1368 DPATIQYRQQ
+1368 DPATVQYRQQ

-1473 PVTAPADSIKW
+1473 PVAAPADSIKW

-1510 LLANCGRNDVARN
+1510 LLANNGRNDVARN

-1533 KSGDRGTYWDID
+1533 KSGDKGTYWDID
-1545 GIDKVTLASTALKA
+1545 GIDKVTLAATALKA

-1597 ALLTTGKNWTATVRK
+1597 ALLTTGKNWTAAVRK

-1619 NIKIDTDAA
+1619 NVKIDTDAA

-1789 SIASLQCQYAPALT
+1789 GIASLQCQYAPALT

>member
-1 MLQQNIKTMSK
+1 
-12 LLLAAGMALICGAA
+12 MALICGTA

-129 GDMRPSDP
+129 GDVRPSDP

-152 TDSILCHRTELLAT
+152 TDSILYHRTELLAT

-205 SYSNVNENSAARQ
+205 SYSKGNENSAAKQ
-218 CVAGIYANLLA
+218 CVAGIYASLLA

-241 ELQRIKDSENNSKAA
+241 ELQRIKGSENDSKAA
-256 EAELKAHLLDLADK
+256 EAELKAHLLNLADK

-292 TVTLA
+292 TVALA

-319 IDQQIMGISYSEAAK
+319 IDQQTMGISYSEAAK

-358 DGISD
+358 NGIFD

-452 PIEGATVTVCKDED
+452 PIEGATVTVRKDED
-466 GKIVKSLRTDA
+466 GKIVKNLRTDA

-603 VVSGDMPVVW
+603 VVSGNKHVW
-613 RNIEVSEY
+613 WKGIEVSEY

-689 SNGEFSIRVPA
+689 SNGEFSICVPA

-727 ASAILKMGKLVSLP
+727 ASAILKMGKMASLP
-741 ELSDI
+741 MLDNI

-753 VALSQD
+753 VALSRD
-759 LKNFDNLTYEITDS
+759 LKNFDNLTYEITDT

-780 GALSPDNITIDANDI
+780 GSLSPDNITIDANNI

-800 TTKVSMPDGSGSSS
+800 TVKVSIPDGSDSSS

-821 FSDAMPAFDTPMLID
+821 FTDAKPAFDTPMLID
-836 NDTNIK
+836 NDTDIK

-848 FALNWGNSK
+848 FALNWGNSR

-869 NVTDYGWHHA
+869 NVTDYGWHHT

-927 IVAETFRDN
+927 IVAETFRNN

-993 FRDPSDCHSIISS
+993 FRDPSDCHSIIYS
-1006 PLQMLDVATFVAPWL
+1006 PLQTLDVATFVAPWL
-1021 NYYGRQLGYDYA
+1021 NYYDCQLGYDYF
-1033 VFECNSA
+1033 VSEYNSA
-1040 PLRCYAAA
+1040 PLRGYAAAA

-1055 EECLVTKE
+1055 EESLVTKE

-1166 NTDTEQTVDVIID
+1166 NTDTEQTVDVVID

-1198 TVTASFNVPATTE
+1198 TVTASFNVPASTE
-1211 IIVTT
+1211 VVVTT

-1253 SRADIA
+1253 NRADIA
-1259 MPHFNHNGRLT
+1259 MPHFNHDGRLT

-1310 IVADNQEIADAIA
+1310 IVADNQKIADAIA

-1368 DPATIQYRQQ
+1368 DPATVQYRQQ

-1473 PVTAPADSIKW
+1473 PVAAPADSIKW

-1510 LLANCGRNDVARN
+1510 LLANSGRNDVARN

-1545 GIDKVTLASTALKA
+1545 GIDKVTLAATALKA

-1597 ALLTTGKNWTATVRK
+1597 ALLTTGKNWTAAVRK

-1619 NIKIDTDAA
+1619 NVKIDTDAA

-1739 QLSVYE
+1739 QLSAYE

-1789 SIASLQCQYAPALT
+1789 GIASLQCQYAPALT

>member
-1 MLQQNIKTMSK
+1 
-12 LLLAAGMALICGAA
+12 MALICGAA

-46 TKQIEKADKKGNHKA
+46 TKQIEKADKNGNHKA

-95 SDVRAKS
+95 SDVKAKS

-129 GDMRPSDP
+129 GDVRPSDP

-190 MLAHHCIAKI
+190 MLAHHGIAKI

-205 SYSNVNENSAARQ
+205 SYSNGNENSTARQ

-241 ELQRIKDSENNSKAA
+241 ELQRIKGSENNSKAA

-270 YKDSPYSVEILDY
+270 DKDSPYSVEILDY

-292 TVTLA
+292 TVALA

-319 IDQQIMGISYSEAAK
+319 IDQQTMGISYSEAAK

-358 DGISD
+358 DGICD
-363 IRMKNLKQMKPMMEW
+363 IRMKNLKQMKPIMEW

-452 PIEGATVTVCKDED
+452 PIEGATVTVRKDED

-505 LSTWLNYAST
+505 LSTWLNNTST
-515 EGSRHL
+515 DDNRHL
-521 KATVFTDRGVYRPG
+521 KASVFTDRGVYRPG

-543 AYVSGMRFLETA
+543 AYISGVRFLETA
-555 KKKSLTVEL
+555 KKKPLTVEL

-603 VVSGDMPVVW
+603 VVSGNKHVW
-613 RNIEVSEY
+613 WKGIEVSEY

-639 LRHVLIKGKAM
+639 LQHVTIKGKAM

-689 SNGEFSIRVPA
+689 SNGEFSICVPA

-727 ASAILKMGKLVSLP
+727 ASAILKMGKMASLP

-780 GALSPDNITIDANDI
+780 GSLSPDNITIDANNI

-800 TTKVSMPDGSGSSS
+800 TVTVSMPDGSGSTS
-814 FRLRLYR
+814 FLLRLYR

-836 NDTNIK
+836 NDTDIK

-848 FALNWGNSK
+848 FALNWGNSR

-993 FRDPSDCHSIISS
+993 FRDPSNCHSIIYS

-1048 PMADAKL
+1048 APMADAKL
-1055 EECLVTKE
+1055 EESRVTKE

-1166 NTDTEQTVDVIID
+1166 NTDTEQTVDVVID

-1198 TVTASFNVPATTE
+1198 TVTASFNVPASTE
-1211 IIVTT
+1211 VVVTT
-1216 SVCQNGRTADGQRD
+1216 SVCQNGRSADGQRD

-1259 MPHFNHNGRLT
+1259 MPHFNRNGRLT

-1368 DPATIQYRQQ
+1368 DPATVQYRQQ

-1452 GATRKSVIASA
+1452 GATRKSVIARA

-1473 PVTAPADSIKW
+1473 PVAAPADSIKW

-1510 LLANCGRNDVARN
+1510 LLANSGRNDVARN

-1545 GIDKVTLASTALKA
+1545 GIDKVTLAATALKA

-1597 ALLTTGKNWTATVRK
+1597 ALLTTGKNWTAAVRK

-1619 NIKIDTDAA
+1619 NVKIDTDAA

-1789 SIASLQCQYAPALT
+1789 GIASLQCQYAPALT

>member
-1 MLQQNIKTMSK
+1 MSK

-129 GDMRPSDP
+129 GDVCPSDP

-190 MLAHHCIAKI
+190 MLAHHGIAKI

-205 SYSNVNENSAARQ
+205 SYSKGNENSAAKQ
-218 CVAGIYANLLA
+218 CVAGIYASLLA

-241 ELQRIKDSENNSKAA
+241 ELQRIKGSENNSKAA

-292 TVTLA
+292 TVALA

-319 IDQQIMGISYSEAAK
+319 IDQQTMGISYSEAAK

-358 DGISD
+358 DGICD
-363 IRMKNLKQMKPMMEW
+363 IRMKDLKQMKPMMEW

-413 AVIPDQ
+413 AVIPNQ

-452 PIEGATVTVCKDED
+452 PIEGATVTVRKDED

-494 QAIVGNDHSRS
+494 HAIVGNDHSRS
-505 LSTWLNYAST
+505 LSTWLNNTST
-515 EGSRHL
+515 DDNRHL
-521 KATVFTDRGVYRPG
+521 KASVFTDRGVYRPG

-584 VSGSFTLPTDG
+584 VNGSFTLPTDG

-639 LRHVLIKGKAM
+639 LQHITIKGKAM

-689 SNGEFSIRVPA
+689 SNGEFSICVPA

-727 ASAILKMGKLVSLP
+727 ASAILKMGKMASLP

-780 GALSPDNITIDANDI
+780 GSLSPDNITIDANNI

-800 TTKVSMPDGSGSSS
+800 TVTVSIPDGSSS

-821 FSDAMPAFDTPMLID
+821 FSDAMPAFDTPMLVD
-836 NDTNIK
+836 KDADIK

-848 FALNWGNSK
+848 FALNWGNSR

-993 FRDPSDCHSIISS
+993 FRDPSDYHSSIYS

-1021 NYYGRQLGYDYA
+1021 NYYGRQLDYDYA

-1055 EECLVTKE
+1055 EESLVTKE
-1063 SKTDAEATEPDRQQ
+1063 LKTGAGATEPDRQQ

-1166 NTDTEQTVDVIID
+1166 NTDTEQTVDVVID
-1179 INGQKHAF
+1179 TNGQKHAF

-1198 TVTASFNVPATTE
+1198 TVTASFNVPASTE
-1211 IIVTT
+1211 VVVTT

-1259 MPHFNHNGRLT
+1259 MPHFNRNGRLT

-1452 GATRKSVIASA
+1452 GATRKSVIARA

-1473 PVTAPADSIKW
+1473 PVAAPADSIKW

-1510 LLANCGRNDVARN
+1510 LLANSGRNDVARN

-1545 GIDKVTLASTALKA
+1545 GIDKVTLAATALKA

-1597 ALLTTGKNWTATVRK
+1597 ALLTTGKNWTAAVRK

-1619 NIKIDTDAA
+1619 NVKIDTDAA

-1724 VALTDNRGACFEPAD
+1724 VALTDNRGACFEPVD

-1789 SIASLQCQYAPALT
+1789 GIASLQCQYAPALT

>member
-1 MLQQNIKTMSK
+1 
-12 LLLAAGMALICGAA
+12 MALICGTA

-129 GDMRPSDP
+129 GDVRPSDP

-205 SYSNVNENSAARQ
+205 SYSNGNENSTARQ
-218 CVAGIYANLLA
+218 CVAGIYASLLA

-241 ELQRIKDSENNSKAA
+241 ELQRIKGSENNSKAA

-319 IDQQIMGISYSEAAK
+319 IDQQTMGISYSEAAK

-346 NVDRI
+346 NIDRI

-358 DGISD
+358 DGIFD

-440 YFLMVVDTDSSK
+440 YFLMVVDTDSSN
-452 PIEGATVTVCKDED
+452 PIEGATVTVRKDED
-466 GKIVKSLRTDA
+466 GKIVKNLRTDA

-639 LRHVLIKGKAM
+639 LQHVTIKGKAM

-727 ASAILKMGKLVSLP
+727 AAAILKMGKLASLP

-753 VALSQD
+753 VKLNKD
-759 LKNFDNLTYEITDS
+759 LRNFDSLTYEITDS

-780 GALSPDNITIDANDI
+780 GSLSPDNITIDANNI

-800 TTKVSMPDGSGSSS
+800 TVTVSIPDGSGSSS

-821 FSDAMPAFDTPMLID
+821 FSDAMPAFDTPMLVD
-836 NDTNIK
+836 KDADIK

-848 FALNWGNSK
+848 FSLNWGNSR

-891 FAPRGSSCLCLYWT
+891 FAPRGSSCLCLYWI

-993 FRDPSDCHSIISS
+993 FRDPSNCHSIIYS

-1021 NYYGRQLGYDYA
+1021 NYYGRQLDYDYA

-1055 EECLVTKE
+1055 EESLVTKE

-1166 NTDTEQTVDVIID
+1166 NTDTEQTVDVVID

-1198 TVTASFNVPATTE
+1198 TVTASFNVPASTE
-1211 IIVTT
+1211 IVVTT

-1253 SRADIA
+1253 SRADIT
-1259 MPHFNHNGRLT
+1259 MPHFNHDGRLT

-1310 IVADNQEIADAIA
+1310 IVADNQKIADAIA

-1362 HIADIA
+1362 YITDIA
-1368 DPATIQYRQQ
+1368 DPATVQYRQQ

-1473 PVTAPADSIKW
+1473 PVAAPADSIKW

-1510 LLANCGRNDVARN
+1510 LLANSGRNDVARN

-1545 GIDKVTLASTALKA
+1545 GIDKVTLAATALKA

-1597 ALLTTGKNWTATVRK
+1597 ALLTTGKNWTATMRK

-1619 NIKIDTDAA
+1619 NVKIDTDAA

-1724 VALTDNRGACFEPAD
+1724 MALTDNRGACFEPAD

-1789 SIASLQCQYAPALT
+1789 GIASLQCQYAPALT

>member
-1 MLQQNIKTMSK
+1 MSK

-129 GDMRPSDP
+129 GDVRPSDP

-190 MLAHHCIAKI
+190 MLAHHCIAEI

-205 SYSNVNENSAARQ
+205 SYSNGNENSAAKQ
-218 CVAGIYANLLA
+218 CVAGIYASLLA

-241 ELQRIKDSENNSKAA
+241 ELQRIKGSENNSKAA
-256 EAELKAHLLDLADK
+256 EAELKAHLLNLADK

-304 SNYPRINA
+304 SNYPRINT

-319 IDQQIMGISYSEAAK
+319 IDQQTMGISYSEAAK

-358 DGISD
+358 DGICD

-405 FIDRNSHN
+405 FIDRNSHR
-413 AVIPDQ
+413 AVITDQ

-452 PIEGATVTVCKDED
+452 PIEGATVTVRKDED

-505 LSTWLNYAST
+505 LSTWLNNTST
-515 EGSRHL
+515 DDNRHL
-521 KATVFTDRGVYRPG
+521 KASVFTDRGVYRPG

-564 QNTADETIASQTLQT
+564 QNTADKTIASQTLQT

-613 RNIEVSEY
+613 KGIEVSEY

-639 LRHVLIKGKAM
+639 LQHVTIKGKAM

-675 DMDFSDYETTVATD
+675 DMDFSDYEITVATD
-689 SNGEFSIRVPA
+689 SNGEFSICVPA

-727 ASAILKMGKLVSLP
+727 ASAILKMGKMASLP

-759 LKNFDNLTYEITDS
+759 LKNFDSLTYEITDS

-780 GALSPDNITIDANDI
+780 GSLSPDNITIDANNI

-800 TTKVSMPDGSGSSS
+800 TVTVSIPDGSGSTS
-814 FRLRLYR
+814 FLLRLYR

-836 NDTNIK
+836 NDTDIK

-848 FALNWGNSK
+848 FALNWGNSR

-1006 PLQMLDVATFVAPWL
+1006 PLQTLDVATFVAPWL
-1021 NYYGRQLGYDYA
+1021 NYYGRQLGYGYA

-1040 PLRCYAAA
+1040 PLRCYAN
-1048 PMADAKL
+1048 AKL
-1055 EECLVTKE
+1055 EESLVTKE

-1166 NTDTEQTVDVIID
+1166 NTDTEQTVDVVID
-1179 INGQKHAF
+1179 INGQRHAF

-1198 TVTASFNVPATTE
+1198 TVTASFNVPASTE
-1211 IIVTT
+1211 VVVIT

-1253 SRADIA
+1253 SRADIT
-1259 MPHFNHNGRLT
+1259 MPHFNRNGRLT

-1452 GATRKSVIASA
+1452 GATRKSVIARA

-1473 PVTAPADSIKW
+1473 PVAAPADSIKW

-1510 LLANCGRNDVARN
+1510 LLANSGRNDVARN

-1597 ALLTTGKNWTATVRK
+1597 ALLTTGENWTATVRK

-1619 NIKIDTDAA
+1619 NVKIDTDAA

-1692 ANTLRPDA
+1692 VNTLRPDA

-1789 SIASLQCQYAPALT
+1789 GIASLQCQYAPALT

>member
-1 MLQQNIKTMSK
+1 
-12 LLLAAGMALICGAA
+12 MALICSAA

-129 GDMRPSDP
+129 GDVRPADP

-152 TDSILCHRTELLAT
+152 TDSILCNRTELLAT

-205 SYSNVNENSAARQ
+205 SYSNGNENSAARQ

-241 ELQRIKDSENNSKAA
+241 ELQRIKGSENNSKAA

-292 TVTLA
+292 TVALA

-304 SNYPRINA
+304 RNYPRINA

-319 IDQQIMGISYSEAAK
+319 IDQQIVGISYSEAAK

-390 RFPGLPTGRYILVPE
+390 RFPGLPVGRYILVPE

-413 AVIPDQ
+413 AVIPNQ
-419 TPSVLTVSAI
+419 TPSVLTVSSI

-452 PIEGATVTVCKDED
+452 PVEGATVTVRKDED
-466 GKIVKSLRTDA
+466 GKFVKSLRTDA

-515 EGSRHL
+515 DGNRHL
-521 KATVFTDRGVYRPG
+521 KASVFTDRGVYRPG

-543 AYVSGMRFLETA
+543 AYVSGARFLETA

-603 VVSGDMPVVW
+603 VVSGDKHVW
-613 RNIEVSEY
+613 WKGIEVSEY

-639 LRHVLIKGKAM
+639 LQHVTIKGKAM

-689 SNGEFSIRVPA
+689 SNGEFSICVPA

-727 ASAILKMGKLVSLP
+727 ASAILKMGKMASLP
-741 ELSDI
+741 MLDNI

-759 LKNFDNLTYEITDS
+759 LRNFDSLTYEIIDS

-780 GALSPDNITIDANDI
+780 GSLSPGYLTIDASSI

-800 TTKVSMPDGSGSSS
+800 TTKVSMPDGSGSTS
-814 FRLRLYR
+814 FLLRLYR
-821 FSDAMPAFDTPMLID
+821 FTDAKPAFDTPMLID
-836 NDTNIK
+836 NDTDIK

-848 FALNWGNSK
+848 FALNWGNSR

-993 FRDPSDCHSIISS
+993 FRDPSNCHSIIYS

-1048 PMADAKL
+1048 APMADAKL
-1055 EECLVTKE
+1055 EESLVTKE

-1166 NTDTEQTVDVIID
+1166 NTDTEQTVDVVID

-1198 TVTASFNVPATTE
+1198 TVTASFNVPASTE
-1211 IIVTT
+1211 VIVTT

-1259 MPHFNHNGRLT
+1259 MPHFNRNGRLT

-1323 AWQKSPLKS
+1323 AWQKSPLES

-1368 DPATIQYRQQ
+1368 DPATVQYRQQ

-1427 AIAQQIVKRA
+1427 AIVRQIVKRA
-1437 VEYCDNY
+1437 VKYCDNY
-1444 YNKMSKRE
+1444 YDKMSKRE
-1452 GATRKSVIASA
+1452 GATRKSVIDNAA
-1463 SDYIFIRSML
+1463 DYIFIRSML
-1473 PVTAPADSIKW
+1473 PVAAPADSIKW

-1497 GDYSIMGKAKAAI
+1497 GDYSIMGKAKTAI
-1510 LLANCGRNDVARN
+1510 LLANSGRNDVARN

-1533 KSGDRGTYWDID
+1533 KSGDRGTFWDID
-1545 GIDKVTLASTALKA
+1545 GTDKVTLAATALKA
-1559 LNKANP
+1559 LNKVNP
-1565 DDPMIDDVRHWLLLA
+1565 DDPMIDDVRHWLQLA

-1597 ALLTTGKNWTATVRK
+1597 ALLTTGKNWTAAMRK

-1619 NIKIDTDAA
+1619 NVKIDTDAA

-1633 YIRRSIDMKRN
+1633 YIRRSIDMKRS

-1692 ANTLRPDA
+1692 ANTLRPNA
-1700 TTEFAVGDRIQVR
+1700 TTEFTVGDRIQVR

-1739 QLSVYE
+1739 QLSAYE

-1789 SIASLQCQYAPALT
+1789 GIASLQCQYAPALT
-1803 SHSAGATLTVE
+1803 SHSAGTSLTVR

>member
-1 MLQQNIKTMSK
+1 
-12 LLLAAGMALICGAA
+12 MALICGAA

-129 GDMRPSDP
+129 GDVRPSDP

-190 MLAHHCIAKI
+190 MLAHHGIAKI

-205 SYSNVNENSAARQ
+205 SYSKGNENSAAKQ
-218 CVAGIYANLLA
+218 CVAGIYASLLA

-241 ELQRIKDSENNSKAA
+241 ELQRIKGSENNSKAA

-292 TVTLA
+292 TVALA

-319 IDQQIMGISYSEAAK
+319 IDQQTMGISYSEAAK

-358 DGISD
+358 DGIFD

-413 AVIPDQ
+413 AVIPNQ

-452 PIEGATVTVCKDED
+452 PIEGATVTVRKDED

-505 LSTWLNYAST
+505 LSTWLNNTST
-515 EGSRHL
+515 DDNRHL
-521 KATVFTDRGVYRPG
+521 KASVFTDRGVYRPG

-543 AYVSGMRFLETA
+543 AYISGVRFLETA

-564 QNTADETIASQTLQT
+564 QNTADKTIASQTLQT

-639 LRHVLIKGKAM
+639 LQHVTIKGKAM

-675 DMDFSDYETTVATD
+675 DMDFSDYETTVTTD
-689 SNGEFSIRVPA
+689 SNGEFSICVPA

-727 ASAILKMGKLVSLP
+727 AAAILKMGKLASLP

-780 GALSPDNITIDANDI
+780 GSLSPDNITIDANNI

-800 TTKVSMPDGSGSSS
+800 TVTVSIPDGSGSSS

-821 FSDAMPAFDTPMLID
+821 FTDAKPAFDTPMLID
-836 NDTNIK
+836 NDTDIK

-848 FALNWGNSK
+848 FSLNWGNSR

-1006 PLQMLDVATFVAPWL
+1006 PLQTLDVATFVAPWL

-1040 PLRCYAAA
+1040 PLRCYA
-1048 PMADAKL
+1048 DAKL
-1055 EECLVTKE
+1055 EESLVTKE

-1166 NTDTEQTVDVIID
+1166 NTDTEQTVDVVID
-1179 INGQKHAF
+1179 TNGQKHAF

-1198 TVTASFNVPATTE
+1198 TVTASFNVPASTE
-1211 IIVTT
+1211 VIVTT

-1253 SRADIA
+1253 SRADIT
-1259 MPHFNHNGRLT
+1259 MPHFNRNGRLT

-1310 IVADNQEIADAIA
+1310 IVADNPEIADAIA

-1368 DPATIQYRQQ
+1368 DPATVQYRQQ

-1398 GCRSSIWTTEEVLN
+1398 GCRSSIWATEEVLN

-1473 PVTAPADSIKW
+1473 PVAAPADSIKW

-1510 LLANCGRNDVARN
+1510 LLANSGRNDVARN

-1533 KSGDRGTYWDID
+1533 KSGNRGTYWDID

-1597 ALLTTGKNWTATVRK
+1597 ALLTTGKNWTAAVRK

-1619 NIKIDTDAA
+1619 NVKIDTDAA

-1789 SIASLQCQYAPALT
+1789 GIASLQCQYAPALT

>member
-1 MLQQNIKTMSK
+1 MSK

-129 GDMRPSDP
+129 GDVRPSDP

-152 TDSILCHRTELLAT
+152 TDSILCYRTELLAT
-166 PVKDYESILEM
+166 PVKDYESIIEM

-190 MLAHHCIAKI
+190 MLAHHCIAEI

-205 SYSNVNENSAARQ
+205 SYSKGNENSAAKQ
-218 CVAGIYANLLA
+218 CVAGIYASLLA

-241 ELQRIKDSENNSKAA
+241 ELQRIKGSENNSKAA

-270 YKDSPYSVEILDY
+270 YKDSPYSVEILNY

-292 TVTLA
+292 TVALA

-319 IDQQIMGISYSEAAK
+319 IDQQTMGISYSEAAK

-358 DGISD
+358 DGICD
-363 IRMKNLKQMKPMMEW
+363 IRMKDLKQMKPMMEW

-413 AVIPDQ
+413 AVIHDQ

-452 PIEGATVTVCKDED
+452 PIEGATVTVRKDED

-521 KATVFTDRGVYRPG
+521 KATMFTDRGVYRPG

-555 KKKSLTVEL
+555 KKKPLTVEL
-564 QNTADETIASQTLQT
+564 QNTADKTIASQTLQT

-629 IDREKSELSD
+629 INREKSELSD
-639 LRHVLIKGKAM
+639 LQHVTIKGKAM

-689 SNGEFSIRVPA
+689 SSGEFSICVPA

-727 ASAILKMGKLVSLP
+727 ASAILKMGKMASLP

-780 GALSPDNITIDANDI
+780 GSLSPDNITIDANNI

-800 TTKVSMPDGSGSSS
+800 TVTVSIPDGSGSTS
-814 FRLRLYR
+814 FLLRLYR
-821 FSDAMPAFDTPMLID
+821 FSDAMPAFDTPMLVD
-836 NDTNIK
+836 KDADIK

-848 FALNWGNSK
+848 FALNWGNSR

-1006 PLQMLDVATFVAPWL
+1006 PLQTLDVATFVAPWL
-1021 NYYGRQLGYDYA
+1021 NYYGRQLGYGYA

-1040 PLRCYAAA
+1040 PLRCYAN
-1048 PMADAKL
+1048 AKL
-1055 EECLVTKE
+1055 EESLVTKE

-1166 NTDTEQTVDVIID
+1166 NTDTEQTVDVVID
-1179 INGQKHAF
+1179 TNGQRHAF

-1198 TVTASFNVPATTE
+1198 TVTASFNVPASTE
-1211 IIVTT
+1211 VVVTT

-1253 SRADIA
+1253 SRADIT
-1259 MPHFNHNGRLT
+1259 MPHFNRNGRLT

-1452 GATRKSVIASA
+1452 GATRKSVIARA

-1473 PVTAPADSIKW
+1473 PVAAPADSIKW
-1484 IADGVV
+1484 IANGVV

-1510 LLANCGRNDVARN
+1510 LLANSGRNDVARN

-1545 GIDKVTLASTALKA
+1545 GIDKVTLAATALKA

-1585 WGGATK
+1585 WGSATK

-1597 ALLTTGKNWTATVRK
+1597 ALLTTGKNWTAAVRK

-1619 NIKIDTDAA
+1619 NVKIDTDAA

-1789 SIASLQCQYAPALT
+1789 GIASLQCQYAPALT

>member
-1 MLQQNIKTMSK
+1 
-12 LLLAAGMALICGAA
+12 MALICGAA

-129 GDMRPSDP
+129 GDVCPSDP

-190 MLAHHCIAKI
+190 MLAHHGIAKI

-205 SYSNVNENSAARQ
+205 SYSKGNENSAAKQ
-218 CVAGIYANLLA
+218 CVAGIYASLLA

-241 ELQRIKDSENNSKAA
+241 ELQRIKGSENNSKAA

-292 TVTLA
+292 TVALA

-319 IDQQIMGISYSEAAK
+319 IDQQTMGISYSEAAK

-358 DGISD
+358 DGICD
-363 IRMKNLKQMKPMMEW
+363 IRMKDLKQMKPMMEW

-452 PIEGATVTVCKDED
+452 PIEGATVTVRKDED

-505 LSTWLNYAST
+505 LSTWLNNTST
-515 EGSRHL
+515 DDNRHL
-521 KATVFTDRGVYRPG
+521 KASVFTDRGVYRPG

-639 LRHVLIKGKAM
+639 LQHITIKGKAM

-675 DMDFSDYETTVATD
+675 DMDFSDYETTVTTD
-689 SNGEFSIRVPA
+689 NSGEFAIRVPA

-727 ASAILKMGKLVSLP
+727 ASAILKMGKMASLP

-753 VALSQD
+753 VVLSQD

-780 GALSPDNITIDANDI
+780 GSLSPDNITIDANNI

-800 TTKVSMPDGSGSSS
+800 TVTVSIPDGSGSTS
-814 FRLRLYR
+814 FLLRLYR
-821 FSDAMPAFDTPMLID
+821 FSDAMPAFDTPMLVD
-836 NDTNIK
+836 KDADIK

-848 FALNWGNSK
+848 FALNWGNSR

-869 NVTDYGWHHA
+869 NVTEYGWHHA

-1006 PLQMLDVATFVAPWL
+1006 PLQTLDVATFVAPWL

-1048 PMADAKL
+1048 APMADAKL
-1055 EECLVTKE
+1055 EESLVTKE

-1166 NTDTEQTVDVIID
+1166 NTDTEQTVDVVID
-1179 INGQKHAF
+1179 TNGQKHAF

-1198 TVTASFNVPATTE
+1198 TVTASFNVPASTE
-1211 IIVTT
+1211 VVVTT

-1253 SRADIA
+1253 SRADIT
-1259 MPHFNHNGRLT
+1259 MPHFNHDGRLT

-1368 DPATIQYRQQ
+1368 DPATVQYRQQ

-1463 SDYIFIRSML
+1463 SDYLFIRSML
-1473 PVTAPADSIKW
+1473 PVAAPADSIKW

-1510 LLANCGRNDVARN
+1510 LLANNGRNDVARN

-1545 GIDKVTLASTALKA
+1545 GIDKVTLAATALKA

-1597 ALLTTGKNWTATVRK
+1597 ALLTTGKNWTAAVRK

-1619 NIKIDTDAA
+1619 NVKIDTDAA

-1757 DSATNIFF
+1757 DSATNIFS

-1789 SIASLQCQYAPALT
+1789 GIASLQCQYAPALT

>member
-1 MLQQNIKTMSK
+1 M
-12 LLLAAGMALICGAA
+12 AAGMALICGAA

-129 GDMRPSDP
+129 GDVRPSDP

-152 TDSILCHRTELLAT
+152 TDSILYHRTELLAT

-190 MLAHHCIAKI
+190 MLALHGIAKI

-205 SYSNVNENSAARQ
+205 SYSKGNENSAAKQ
-218 CVAGIYANLLA
+218 CVAGIYASLLA

-241 ELQRIKDSENNSKAA
+241 ELQRIKGSENNSKAA

-292 TVTLA
+292 TVALA

-319 IDQQIMGISYSEAAK
+319 IDQQTMGISYSEAAK

-378 SANLNADDRQTV
+378 SANLNADDHQTV

-452 PIEGATVTVCKDED
+452 PIEGATVTVRKDED

-505 LSTWLNYAST
+505 LSTWLNNTST
-515 EGSRHL
+515 DDNRHL
-521 KATVFTDRGVYRPG
+521 KASVFTDRGVYRPG

-543 AYVSGMRFLETA
+543 AYISGVRFLETA
-555 KKKSLTVEL
+555 KKKPLTVEL
-564 QNTADETIASQTLQT
+564 QNTADKTIASQTLQT

-629 IDREKSELSD
+629 INREKSELSD
-639 LRHVLIKGKAM
+639 LQHVTIKGKAM

-689 SNGEFSIRVPA
+689 SNGEFSICVPA

-727 ASAILKMGKLVSLP
+727 AAAILKMGKLASLP

-753 VALSQD
+753 VKLNKD
-759 LKNFDNLTYEITDS
+759 LRNFDSLTYEITDS

-780 GALSPDNITIDANDI
+780 GSLSPDNITIDANNI

-800 TTKVSMPDGSGSSS
+800 TVTVSIPDGSGSSS

-821 FSDAMPAFDTPMLID
+821 FSDAMPAFDTPMLVD
-836 NDTNIK
+836 KDADIK

-848 FALNWGNSK
+848 FSLNWGNSR

-993 FRDPSDCHSIISS
+993 FRDPSDCHSIIYS

-1048 PMADAKL
+1048 APMADAKL
-1055 EECLVTKE
+1055 EESLVTKE

-1166 NTDTEQTVDVIID
+1166 NTDTEQTADVVID

-1198 TVTASFNVPATTE
+1198 TVTASFNVPASTE
-1211 IIVTT
+1211 VVVTT

-1253 SRADIA
+1253 SRADIT
-1259 MPHFNHNGRLT
+1259 MPHFNRNGRLT

-1368 DPATIQYRQQ
+1368 DPATVQYRQQ

-1412 LFGYLNEMGYYPADD
+1412 LFGYLNEMGYYPTDD

-1463 SDYIFIRSML
+1463 SNYIFIRSML
-1473 PVTAPADSIKW
+1473 PVAAPADSIKW

-1490 DMAASGW
+1490 DMAVSGW

-1510 LLANCGRNDVARN
+1510 LLANSGRNDVARN

-1533 KSGDRGTYWDID
+1533 KSSDRGTYWDID
-1545 GIDKVTLASTALKA
+1545 GIDKVTLAATALKA

-1597 ALLTTGKNWTATVRK
+1597 ALLTTGKNWTAAVRK

-1619 NIKIDTDAA
+1619 NVKIDTDAA

-1789 SIASLQCQYAPALT
+1789 GIASLQCQYAPALT

>member
-1 MLQQNIKTMSK
+1 
-12 LLLAAGMALICGAA
+12 MALICGAA

-129 GDMRPSDP
+129 GDVRPSDP

-152 TDSILCHRTELLAT
+152 TDSILYHRTELLAT

-190 MLAHHCIAKI
+190 MLAHHCIAEI

-205 SYSNVNENSAARQ
+205 SYSNGNENSAARQ
-218 CVAGIYANLLA
+218 CVAGIYASLLA

-292 TVTLA
+292 TVALA

-304 SNYPRINA
+304 SNYPRINT

-319 IDQQIMGISYSEAAK
+319 IDQQTMGISYSEAAK

-378 SANLNADDRQTV
+378 SANLNADDHQTV

-413 AVIPDQ
+413 AVIPNQ

-440 YFLMVVDTDSSK
+440 YFLMVVDIDSSK
-452 PIEGATVTVCKDED
+452 PIEGATVTVRKDED

-494 QAIVGNDHSRS
+494 HAIVGNDHSRS
-505 LSTWLNYAST
+505 LSTWLNNTST
-515 EGSRHL
+515 DDNRHL
-521 KATVFTDRGVYRPG
+521 KASVFTDRGVYRPG

-543 AYVSGMRFLETA
+543 AYISGVRFLETA

-564 QNTADETIASQTLQT
+564 QNTADKTIASQTLQT

-629 IDREKSELSD
+629 INREKSELSD
-639 LRHVLIKGKAM
+639 LQHVTIKGKAM

-663 VALSESFSWWWD
+663 VVLSESFSWWWD

-689 SNGEFSIRVPA
+689 SNGEFSICVPA

-727 ASAILKMGKLVSLP
+727 AAAILKMGKLASLP

-753 VALSQD
+753 VKLNKD
-759 LKNFDNLTYEITDS
+759 LRNFDSLTYEITDS

-780 GALSPDNITIDANDI
+780 GSLSPDNITIDANNI

-800 TTKVSMPDGSGSSS
+800 TVTVSIPDGSDSSS

-821 FSDAMPAFDTPMLID
+821 FSDAMPAFDTPMLVD
-836 NDTNIK
+836 KDADIK

-848 FALNWGNSK
+848 FALNWGNSR

-1006 PLQMLDVATFVAPWL
+1006 PLQTLDVATFVAPWL

-1048 PMADAKL
+1048 APMADAKL
-1055 EECLVTKE
+1055 EESLVTKE
-1063 SKTDAEATEPDRQQ
+1063 LKTGAGATEPDRQQ

-1166 NTDTEQTVDVIID
+1166 NTDTEQTVDVVID

-1198 TVTASFNVPATTE
+1198 TVTASFNVPASTE
-1211 IIVTT
+1211 VVVTT

-1259 MPHFNHNGRLT
+1259 MPHFNRNGRLT

-1310 IVADNQEIADAIA
+1310 IVADNPEIADAIA

-1368 DPATIQYRQQ
+1368 DPATVQYRQQ

-1473 PVTAPADSIKW
+1473 PVAAPADSIKW

-1510 LLANCGRNDVARN
+1510 LLANSGRNDVARN

-1545 GIDKVTLASTALKA
+1545 GIDKVTLAATALKA

-1585 WGGATK
+1585 WGSATK

-1597 ALLTTGKNWTATVRK
+1597 ALLTTGKNWTAAVRK

-1619 NIKIDTDAA
+1619 NVKIDTDAA

-1789 SIASLQCQYAPALT
+1789 GIASLQCQYAPALT
-1803 SHSAGATLTVE
+1803 SHSAGTSLTVR

>member
-1 MLQQNIKTMSK
+1 
-12 LLLAAGMALICGAA
+12 MALICGTA

-129 GDMRPSDP
+129 GDVLPADP

-205 SYSNVNENSAARQ
+205 SYSKGNENSAAKQ
-218 CVAGIYANLLA
+218 CVAGIYASLLA

-241 ELQRIKDSENNSKAA
+241 ELQRIKGSENNSKAA

-319 IDQQIMGISYSEAAK
+319 IDQQIMVISYSEAAK

-346 NVDRI
+346 NIDRI

-378 SANLNADDRQTV
+378 SANLNADDHQTV

-413 AVIPDQ
+413 AVIPNQ

-452 PIEGATVTVCKDED
+452 PIEGATVTVRKDED

-505 LSTWLNYAST
+505 LSTWLNNTST
-515 EGSRHL
+515 DDNRHL
-521 KATVFTDRGVYRPG
+521 KASVFTDRGVYRPG

-543 AYVSGMRFLETA
+543 AYISGVRFLETA

-564 QNTADETIASQTLQT
+564 QNTADKTIASQTLQT

-639 LRHVLIKGKAM
+639 LQHVTIKGKAM

-675 DMDFSDYETTVATD
+675 DMDFSDYETTVSTD
-689 SNGEFSIRVPA
+689 SNGEFSICVPA

-727 ASAILKMGKLVSLP
+727 AAAILKMGKLASLP

-753 VALSQD
+753 VKLNKD
-759 LKNFDNLTYEITDS
+759 LRNFDSLTYEITDS

-780 GALSPDNITIDANDI
+780 GSLSPDNITIDANNI

-800 TTKVSMPDGSGSSS
+800 TVTVSIPDGSGSSS

-821 FSDAMPAFDTPMLID
+821 FSDAMPAFDTPMLVD
-836 NDTNIK
+836 KDADIK

-848 FALNWGNSK
+848 FSLNWGNSR

-993 FRDPSDCHSIISS
+993 FRDPSDCHSIIYS

-1021 NYYGRQLGYDYA
+1021 NYYGRQLGYDYF
-1033 VFECNSA
+1033 VSEYNSA
-1040 PLRCYAAA
+1040 PLRGYAAAA

-1055 EECLVTKE
+1055 EESLVTKE

-1166 NTDTEQTVDVIID
+1166 NTDTEQTVDVVID
-1179 INGQKHAF
+1179 TNGQKHAF

-1198 TVTASFNVPATTE
+1198 TVTASFNVPASTE
-1211 IIVTT
+1211 VVVTT

-1243 ASPFYITADK
+1243 ASPFYITTDK
-1253 SRADIA
+1253 SRADIT
-1259 MPHFNHNGRLT
+1259 MPHFNHDGRLT

-1299 VNYYVATVASR
+1299 VNYYVATVASH

-1412 LFGYLNEMGYYPADD
+1412 LFGYLNEMGYYPTDD

-1463 SDYIFIRSML
+1463 SNYIFIRSML
-1473 PVTAPADSIKW
+1473 PVAAPADSIKW

-1490 DMAASGW
+1490 DMAVSGW

-1510 LLANCGRNDVARN
+1510 LLANSGRNDVARN

-1533 KSGDRGTYWDID
+1533 KSSDRGTYWDID
-1545 GIDKVTLASTALKA
+1545 GIDKVTLAATALKA

-1597 ALLTTGKNWTATVRK
+1597 ALLTTGKNWTAAVRK

-1619 NIKIDTDAA
+1619 NVKIDTDAA

-1700 TTEFAVGDRIQVR
+1700 TTEFAIGDRIQVR

-1789 SIASLQCQYAPALT
+1789 GIASLQCQYAPALT
-1803 SHSAGATLTVE
+1803 SHSAGTSLTVR

>member
-1 MLQQNIKTMSK
+1 M
-12 LLLAAGMALICGAA
+12 AAGMALICGAA

-129 GDMRPSDP
+129 GDVCPSDP

-190 MLAHHCIAKI
+190 MLAHHGIAKI

-205 SYSNVNENSAARQ
+205 SYSKGNENSAAKQ
-218 CVAGIYANLLA
+218 CVAGIYASLLA

-241 ELQRIKDSENNSKAA
+241 ELQRIKGSENNSKAA

-319 IDQQIMGISYSEAAK
+319 IDQQTMGISYSEAAK

-358 DGISD
+358 DGIFD

-452 PIEGATVTVCKDED
+452 PIEGATVTVRKDED

-505 LSTWLNYAST
+505 LSTWLNNTST
-515 EGSRHL
+515 NDNRHL
-521 KATVFTDRGVYRPG
+521 KASVFTDRGVYRPG

-543 AYVSGMRFLETA
+543 AYVSGVRFLETA
-555 KKKSLTVEL
+555 KKKPLTVEL
-564 QNTADETIASQTLQT
+564 QNTADKTIASQTLQT

-629 IDREKSELSD
+629 INREKSELSD
-639 LRHVLIKGKAM
+639 LQHVTIKGKAM

-689 SNGEFSIRVPA
+689 SNGEFSICVPA

-727 ASAILKMGKLVSLP
+727 ASAILKMGKMASLP
-741 ELSDI
+741 MLDNI

-753 VALSQD
+753 VALSRD

-780 GALSPDNITIDANDI
+780 GSLSPDNITIDANNI

-800 TTKVSMPDGSGSSS
+800 TVKVSIPDGSDSSS

-821 FSDAMPAFDTPMLID
+821 FTDAKPAFDTPMLID
-836 NDTNIK
+836 NDTDIK
-842 CAADGS
+842 CAADDS

-985 TADEYWQD
+985 TTDEYWQD
-993 FRDPSDCHSIISS
+993 FRDPSNCHSIIYS

-1021 NYYGRQLGYDYA
+1021 NYYGRQLGYDYF
-1033 VFECNSA
+1033 VSEYNSA
-1040 PLRCYAAA
+1040 PLRGYVAAV

-1055 EECLVTKE
+1055 EESLVTKE

-1166 NTDTEQTVDVIID
+1166 NTDTEQTVDVVID
-1179 INGQKHAF
+1179 TNGQKHAF

-1198 TVTASFNVPATTE
+1198 TVTASFNVPASTE
-1211 IIVTT
+1211 VIVTT

-1253 SRADIA
+1253 SRADIT
-1259 MPHFNHNGRLT
+1259 MPHFNRNGRLT

-1310 IVADNQEIADAIA
+1310 IVADNPEIADAIA

-1368 DPATIQYRQQ
+1368 DPATVQYRQQ

-1473 PVTAPADSIKW
+1473 PVAAPADSIKW

-1510 LLANCGRNDVARN
+1510 LLANSGRNDVARN

-1565 DDPMIDDVRHWLLLA
+1565 DDPIIDDVRHWLLLA

-1585 WGGATK
+1585 WGSATK

-1597 ALLTTGKNWTATVRK
+1597 ALLTTGKNWTAAVRK

-1619 NIKIDTDAA
+1619 NVKIDTDAA

-1700 TTEFAVGDRIQVR
+1700 TTKFAVGDRIQVR

-1789 SIASLQCQYAPALT
+1789 GIASLQCQYAPALT